1 MSTTCYTPV
10 KGVDDVI
17 ASKVANWSDNRV
29 ALLRGMYDDA
39 HPNAP
44 LDTSNIEEAASKL
57 VSYRKK
63 LAISNAKAIN
73 TFGSNLAST
82 YEHLLDTFS
91 AEDRFNRVNMIAY
104 MFSERLNEYQDANP
118 TLSRKVLCN
127 GFVSNGKIRGGQTMM
142 FEALYNEILDY
153 WAEAVEEGET
163 HDADEYRKVIEN
175 WPALVAYARMRLRD
189 TEELKLGNK
198 LEYADD
204 ANPDNFGDNNLSDL
218 YNADEAK
225 REGWQEVNDY
235 QSAFGSIGK
244 EVRRFLGTLQKI
256 ENGEEVI
263 DDLGFPVMLDPVKAH
278 QSLLDILRGADSET
292 RMMSMLRE
300 ASQSQEWLNPV
311 IEGLED
317 DNLLKTQFYVDFKKA
332 FQPYSILLEEFSN
345 GLRTFKTKLLNRV
358 QNLLSGKYMTR
369 VMLGK
374 PVNSRNS
381 IYDSN
386 GNVNWENLQKLRSL
400 VHEYLDNK
408 QEVFAGVQSSKPAKF
423 YIARGPER
431 VSRAEQKRV
440 LVQMTEALGIDID
453 SATLDRIMSNPRD
466 LRNLTNNIRDIFTQA
481 FERVLN
487 KATLDAMD
495 SGNYSSISSQKYK
508 NVLKANYAAST
519 AKQGAVREKIDKILT
534 VVSKNREGLR
544 LESRVR
550 HKDRKGKGVTLFSYV
565 LPSYLSGLMD
575 SVEGYVKA
583 RDTQG
588 LRKMLE
594 EKYLN
599 SSYFRDNGV
608 ILNKWLEELYNSD
621 LSKDDSF
628 AANFSWNRF
637 LGDTNDNFE
646 NFTSKKHAI
655 AMLSDFFSDRQQSPN
670 SKYAHYPVFILGD
683 SGVSKSI
690 RARRYSAQEILDGL
704 YNVYRQECR
713 RMSLTRAANEK
724 LKRDGYSAIDNFSE
738 KENEFTFLPFLNQ
751 SFKGRDISS
760 ISEKEVKDA
769 IKSYMN
775 QAVKDFKVKLDE
787 LGVLNTVT
795 KTVQGKEVTSYE
807 YLSQEAKSEEE
818 LDRKLADFYWNT
830 KFATIQQLQMMT
842 IDPAY
847 YKGTKDLQKRYKEIH
862 APGKLL
868 SLEAKDFNDELYS
881 ADGIERCVYFDDI
894 EVTANPAFLEAIKAH
909 FGEDSRY
916 AKYLSN
922 TLTDGQGY
930 RTLDSYRK
938 VKGMSGEWT
947 REMENAYNEIKSLR
961 SRYGKEDDI
970 SPEDLKK
977 IADLAIVFQPIK
989 PYMYTIENYAI
1000 NDADVLKIPVQ
1011 HKYAEAVL
1019 IPELLPKGSKLR
1031 DMAYWMEEHV
1041 DESGKS
1047 APIDLIGSTKIV
1059 KVGGFG
1065 STAIDYETND
1075 KNLYVDSNGNVI
1087 PVAQGKALTRE
1098 NQMKNDNFSKLAV
1111 PIKGLDKLH
1120 SNLSKAYV
1128 HQLSYSDY
1136 RIQTNVPEHINSS
1149 QLFGTQVRKLIMAHI
1164 KENDYHYEDYIG
1176 GNKINL
1182 GGKLGVTRLNGRN
1195 LVAFYNSLIV
1205 ANILESYDSFAAEAS
1220 DIKKLS
1226 DKLLQT
1232 TISNSR
1238 ESMDNMLAYS
1248 LTKNDRFLMPLF
1260 EGGLEHDSAAMLF
1273 SMFKKM
1279 VNKQSIKGG
1288 SAVQVSAMGI
1298 KGYEESGDLEYV
1310 VDPKNPNN
1318 VLYAECEI
1326 PFDLKFTDASGQEHA
1341 LDFNDWCNP
1350 DGTLKLGR
1358 VVEEDDPQYR
1368 DYVSY
1373 KDENGKVHVPLI
1385 EEKFPNILSILAYR
1399 IPTERDYS
1407 MINLRVKRFSQKTAG
1422 GTIKVPA
1429 QGTTISGFDFDI
1441 DKLYFMRYEF
1451 KSRPLS
1457 KEDVEKIWKDFYNDN
1472 PKVKDA
1478 LLEARKAE
1486 ESTQSLIEEI
1496 FKPYMNS
1503 DLAKGVV
1510 ETDGTKDRLYKY
1522 WKAAGLEGSPK
1533 EAISEYISANAEKYN
1548 TEFMSYDYTKTPLDN
1563 DRTARN
1569 NMLIN
1574 LIQHRLMDEETFE
1587 QRYTPG
1593 GFANA
1598 SKAARFLR
1606 ELTFGSLSGITD
1618 GNNVDFNAIE
1628 ERAKDKS
1635 LDPEP
1640 NYDPSDPMTIITYNQ
1655 QNQVAGKLIGIF
1667 ANQNTNHAF
1676 ASLMQAFYLKKPIA
1690 FGEHPEGLSDMLHKT
1705 DYEAIDLNVAEFLA
1719 ASVDAVKDPVLNFLN
1734 LNTVTADAGAVLAR
1748 LGYSTRDIGL
1758 LFNQPIIKEVCE
1770 YKFNNGVSVEV
1781 ALNEIL
1787 SQYKVDA
1794 SEVIP
1799 EANPSTDLSSA
1810 KLASNIVKFR
1820 KAQNGRN
1827 IMEDSSFRT
1836 SQLQVAQLFADILRV
1851 SGEVSQ
1857 FVTSSKFT
1865 ASNAVGSTFGD
1876 LYSQQMKVSKYLNSF
1891 AGNAKDKL
1899 SVVME
1904 VSPFIH
1910 APINNDPTLEL
1921 SNQEYIER
1929 TLDNPFAY
1937 EQAMYDMNR
1946 KVSRLLS
1953 SYYPYDTSVYTL
1965 ARSRMAELTKS
1976 GTLDADTINS
1986 IHSDMMVYLLAQQE
2000 DSLFNGDVPAKDGI
2014 PAREY
2019 YTKHFAKI
2027 LFNTLESNPSYK
2039 SLPIFQYMQFEVNEE
2054 SEEVNANIQDI
2065 GGLAPYQKDE
2075 IRESWADLMKESPDL
2090 ARDLFMYNYYKLGF
2104 TFSPLAFMNL
2114 APTRVKQAIK
2124 VGKKTNDGGK
2134 TWEDGTYVD
2143 FLNDVLAG
2151 NLMNKV
2157 NINNFVEQYVRNHTD
2172 NRKLV
2177 FSPIGTNLSFIKKE
2191 AINIKNG
2198 VVQSAFT
2205 LDVQK
2210 LGEDKNIWLLPNS
2223 DKSVR
2228 AFRPFL
2234 MIEGVLYMADNSR
2247 YGDFENFNIS
2257 NCDVIEYRKVSK
2269 LGDTNKSLQY
2279 LSNSNSE
2286 SESKFSSNPKDGST
2300 GIDPEGMPPK
2310 VPEFDKKQV
2319 VNEIV
2324 KEMMPSL
2331 IKYGFIMSEEAE
2343 SKKNILIQDLNSESE
2358 SLLQAQVQAIRN
2370 AVRENG
2376 LIVLDEKGNPKQSC

>member
-1 MSTTCYTPV
+1 MSATCYTPV

-17 ASKVANWSDNRV
+17 ASKVANWTDSRV
-29 ALLRGMYDDA
+29 SLLRGLYDEK
-39 HPNAP
+39 HPDAP
-44 LDTSNIEEAASKL
+44 LDTSNIDEAASKL
-57 VSYRKK
+57 VSFRKE
-63 LAISNAKAIN
+63 LAISNAKEIN
-73 TFGSNLAST
+73 TYGSNLANT
-82 YEHLLDTFS
+82 YESLLNTFS

-104 MFSERLNEYQDANP
+104 MFSERLTEYEEANP
-118 TLSRKVLCN
+118 NLNRKLICN
-127 GFVSNGKIRGGQTMM
+127 GFNANGQIKGGQTML
-142 FEALYNEILDY
+142 FESLYNEILDY

-218 YNADEAK
+218 YDADEAK

-263 DDLGFPVMLDPVKAH
+263 DDLGFPVMIDPVKAH
-278 QSLLDILRGADSET
+278 QSLLDILRGANSET

-311 IEGLED
+311 IEGLEG

-369 VMLGK
+369 VLYGI

-381 IYDSN
+381 IYNSN

-423 YIARGPER
+423 YIAKGPER

-466 LRNLTNNIRDIFTQA
+466 LRNLTNNIRDAITQG

-495 SGNYSSISSQKYK
+495 NGNYSSISSQKYK
-508 NVLKANYAAST
+508 NVLKAKYAAST

-565 LPSYLSGLMD
+565 LPSYLSDLMD

-724 LKRDGYSAIDNFSE
+724 LKRDGYSTIDNFSE

-787 LGVLNTVT
+787 LGVLNTIT

-818 LDRKLADFYWNT
+818 LDRKLVDFYWNT

-868 SLEAKDFNDELYS
+868 SLEARDFNGELYS

-894 EVTANPAFLEAIKAH
+894 EVAANPAFLEAIKAH

-1041 DESGKS
+1041 DENGKS

-1065 STAIDYETND
+1065 STAIDYKTNE
-1075 KNLYVDSNGNVI
+1075 KNLYVDSNGDVI
-1087 PVAQGKALTRE
+1087 PVEKGKDLTRD
-1098 NQMKNDNFSKLAV
+1098 NQKKNPNFSKLAV
-1111 PIKGLDKLH
+1111 SISELDSLH

-1248 LTKNDRFLMPLF
+1248 LTEDDRFLMPLF

-1298 KGYEESGDLEYV
+1298 KGYRESGDLEYV

-1318 VLYAECEI
+1318 ILYAECEI

-1341 LDFNDWCNP
+1341 LNFNDWCNP

-1358 VVEEDDPQYR
+1358 IVEEDDPQYR

-1496 FKPYMNS
+1496 FKPYINS
-1503 DLAKGVV
+1503 DLAKGIV

-1533 EAISEYISANAEKYN
+1533 EAISKYISANAEKYN
-1548 TEFMSYDYTKTPLDN
+1548 TEFMSYDYTKPPLDN
-1563 DRTARN
+1563 DRSARN

-1628 ERAKDKS
+1628 ERAKDKGS
-1635 LDPEP
+1635 DPEP

-1758 LFNQPIIKEVCE
+1758 LFNQPIIKEICE
-1770 YKFNNGVSVEV
+1770 YKFNNGASVEV
-1781 ALNEIL
+1781 ALSEIL

-1794 SEVIP
+1794 SEAIP

-1810 KLASNIVKFR
+1810 KLASNIVKSR
-1820 KAQNGRN
+1820 KAQEAGRN
-1827 IMEDSSFRT
+1827 VMEDSSFRT

-1876 LYSQQMKVSKYLNSF
+1876 LYSQQMKVSKYLDSF
-1891 AGNAKDKL
+1891 AGNAKNKL

-1921 SNQEYIER
+1921 SNQEYIEG

-1946 KVSRLLS
+1946 RVSRLLS
-1953 SYYPYDTSVYTL
+1953 SYYPYDTRVYTL
-1965 ARSRMAELTKS
+1965 ARNRMAELTKS

-2039 SLPIFQYMQFEVNEE
+2039 SLPIFQYMQFDVNEE

-2075 IRESWADLMKESPDL
+2075 IRESWAELMEETPDL
-2090 ARDLFMYNYYKLGF
+2090 ARDLFLYNYYKLGF

-2114 APTRVKQAIK
+2114 APTKVKQAIK
-2124 VGKKTNDGGK
+2124 VGKKSNDGGK
-2134 TWEDGTYVD
+2134 TWEDRTYVD
-2143 FLNDVLAG
+2143 FLNDVLKG
-2151 NLMNKV
+2151 NLMDKV
-2157 NINNFVEQYVRNHTD
+2157 DINNFVEQYVRNHTD

-2177 FSPIGTNLSFIKKE
+2177 FSPTGTNLSFIKKE
-2191 AINIKNG
+2191 AIKNG
-2198 VVQSAFT
+2198 VVQSTFT

-2223 DKSVR
+2223 DKSIRV
-2228 AFRPFL
+2228 FRPFL

-2247 YGDFENFNIS
+2247 YGDFKDFNIS
-2257 NCDVIEYRKVSK
+2257 NYDAIEYRKVSK

-2286 SESKFSSNPKDGST
+2286 SKYEAPSSPKEGST
-2300 GIDPEGMPPK
+2300 AADPEGLSPK
-2310 VPEFDKKQV
+2310 VPEFDKTPIIK
-2319 VNEIV
+2319 EIV
-2324 KEMMPSL
+2324 SQMIPAL
-2331 IKYGFIMSEEAE
+2331 IKQGFIMQESASKVKEAFQEELLSDNRKELEAKVK
-2343 SKKNILIQDLNSESE
+2343 SIRDNIKKYG
-2358 SLLQAQVQAIRN
+2358 LL
-2370 AVRENG
+2370 
-2376 LIVLDEKGNPKQSC
+2376 VLDEKGDPKPSC

>member
-332 FQPYSILLEEFSN
+332 FQPYTILIEKFSD
-345 GLRTFKTKLLNRV
+345 GLRIFNTRLLNRWK
-358 QNLLSGKYMTR
+358 NLLSGKYMTR

-423 YIARGPER
+423 YTARGPER

-453 SATLDRIMSNPRD
+453 SATLDRIMSNSKD
-466 LRNLTNNIRDIFTQA
+466 LRILTNNIRDAFTQG

-519 AKQGAVREKIDKILT
+519 AKQGAVREKVDKILT

-738 KENEFTFLPFLNQ
+738 KENEFTLLPFLNQ

-760 ISEKEVKDA
+760 ISEREVKDA

-1195 LVAFYNSLIV
+1195 LVTFYNSLIV

-1318 VLYAECEI
+1318 ILYAECEM
-1326 PFDLKFTDASGQEHA
+1326 PFDLKFTDASKQEHA

-1478 LLEARKAE
+1478 LLKARKAE

-1563 DRTARN
+1563 DRSARN

-1799 EANPSTDLSSA
+1799 EANPSADLSPA

-2019 YTKHFAKI
+2019 YTKHFARI

-2191 AINIKNG
+2191 AIKNG
-2198 VVQSAFT
+2198 VMQSAFT

-2286 SESKFSSNPKDGST
+2286 SESKFSSSPKEGST
-2300 GIDPEGMPPK
+2300 AADPEGLSPK
-2310 VPEFDKKQV
+2310 VPEFDKTPIIK
-2319 VNEIV
+2319 EIV
-2324 KEMMPSL
+2324 SQMIPAL
-2331 IKYGFIMSEEAE
+2331 IKQRFIMQESASKVKEALQEELLSDNRKELEAKVK
-2343 SKKNILIQDLNSESE
+2343 SIRDNIKKYG
-2358 SLLQAQVQAIRN
+2358 LL
-2370 AVRENG
+2370 
-2376 LIVLDEKGNPKQSC
+2376 VLDEKGDPKPSC

>member
-57 VSYRKK
+57 VSYRKG

-104 MFSERLNEYQDANP
+104 MFSERLSEFQEANP
-118 TLSRKVLCN
+118 SLSRRAICN
-127 GFVSNGKIRGGQTMM
+127 GFTVNGKVRGGQTMI
-142 FEALYNEILDY
+142 FESLYNEILDY
-153 WAEAVEEGET
+153 YAEAVEDGET

-218 YNADEAK
+218 YDADEAK

-311 IEGLED
+311 IEGLEG

-332 FQPYSILLEEFSN
+332 FQHYSILFEEFSN

-369 VMLGK
+369 VILGK

-381 IYDSN
+381 IYNSN

-408 QEVFAGVQSSKPAKF
+408 QEVLAGVQSSKPAKF

-466 LRNLTNNIRDIFTQA
+466 LRNLTNNIRDAITQG

-565 LPSYLSGLMD
+565 LPSYLSDLMD

-655 AMLSDFFSDRQQSPN
+655 AMLSDFFSDRQQSSN

-713 RMSLTRAANEK
+713 RMSLTKAANEK
-724 LKRDGYSAIDNFSE
+724 LKRDGYSTIDNFSE
-738 KENEFTFLPFLNQ
+738 KEDEFTLLPFLNQ

-769 IKSYMN
+769 IKSYMK

-868 SLEAKDFNDELYS
+868 SLEARDFNGELYS
-881 ADGIERCVYFDDI
+881 ADGIERCAYFDDI
-894 EVTANPAFLEAIKAH
+894 EVAANRAFLEAIKAH

-989 PYMYTIENYAI
+989 PYMYTVENYAI
-1000 NDADVLKIPVQ
+1000 NDTDVLKIPVQ

-1041 DESGKS
+1041 DETGKS

-1065 STAIDYETND
+1065 STDISKAA
-1075 KNLYVDSNGNVI
+1075 DSNSLNE
-1087 PVAQGKALTRE
+1087 A
-1098 NQMKNDNFSKLAV
+1098 
-1111 PIKGLDKLH
+1111 
-1120 SNLSKAYV
+1120 LSKAYV

-1248 LTKNDRFLMPLF
+1248 LTKDGKFLMPLF

-1318 VLYAECEI
+1318 ILYAECEI
-1326 PFDLKFTDASGQEHA
+1326 PFDLKFTDASKQEHA

-1373 KDENGKVHVPLI
+1373 KDENGKVHIPLI

-1472 PKVKDA
+1472 PKVKGA

-1486 ESTQSLIEEI
+1486 ENTQSLIEEI
-1496 FKPYMNS
+1496 FKPYIHS
-1503 DLAKGVV
+1503 DLAKGIV

-1522 WKAAGLEGSPK
+1522 WKDAGLEGSPR

-1563 DRTARN
+1563 DRAARN

-1628 ERAKDKS
+1628 ERAKDEGS
-1635 LDPEP
+1635 DPEP

-1758 LFNQPIIKEVCE
+1758 LFNQPIIKEICE

-1781 ALNEIL
+1781 ALSEIL

-1794 SEVIP
+1794 SEAIP

-1810 KLASNIVKFR
+1810 KLASNIVKSR
-1820 KAQNGRN
+1820 KAQEAGRN
-1827 IMEDSSFRT
+1827 VMEDSSFRT

-1851 SGEVSQ
+1851 SGDVSQ

-1876 LYSQQMKVSKYLNSF
+1876 SYSQQMKVSKYLDSF
-1891 AGNAKDKL
+1891 AGNAKNKL

-1946 KVSRLLS
+1946 RVSRLLS
-1953 SYYPYDTSVYTL
+1953 GYYPYDTRVYTL
-1965 ARSRMAELTKS
+1965 ARNRMAKLTKS

-2019 YTKHFAKI
+2019 YTKHFVKI

-2039 SLPIFQYMQFEVNEE
+2039 SLPIFQYMQFDVNEE

-2065 GGLAPYQKDE
+2065 GGLVPYQKDE
-2075 IRESWADLMKESPDL
+2075 IRESWAELMEETPDL
-2090 ARDLFMYNYYKLGF
+2090 ARDLFLYNYYKLGF

-2124 VGKKTNDGGK
+2124 VGKKSNDGGK
-2134 TWEDGTYVD
+2134 TWEDRTYVD
-2143 FLNDVLAG
+2143 FLNDVLKG
-2151 NLMNKV
+2151 NLMDKV
-2157 NINNFVEQYVRNHTD
+2157 DINNFVEQYVRNHTD

-2177 FSPIGTNLSFIKKE
+2177 FSPTGTNLSFIKKE
-2191 AINIKNG
+2191 AIKNK
-2198 VVQSAFT
+2198 VVQSTFT

-2210 LGEDKNIWLLPNS
+2210 LGEDKNIWLLPSS
-2223 DKSVR
+2223 DKSIR

-2247 YGDFENFNIS
+2247 YGDFEDFNIS

-2286 SESKFSSNPKDGST
+2286 SKYEAPSSPKEGST
-2300 GIDPEGMPPK
+2300 AADPEGLSPK
-2310 VPEFDKKQV
+2310 VPEFDKTPIIK
-2319 VNEIV
+2319 EIV
-2324 KEMMPSL
+2324 SQMIPAL
-2331 IKYGFIMSEEAE
+2331 IKQRFIMQESATKVKETFQEELLSNNRKELEAKVK
-2343 SKKNILIQDLNSESE
+2343 SIRDNIKKYG
-2358 SLLQAQVQAIRN
+2358 LL
-2370 AVRENG
+2370 
-2376 LIVLDEKGNPKQSC
+2376 VLDEKGNPKPSC

>member
-17 ASKVANWSDNRV
+17 ASKVTNWSANRV
-29 ALLRGMYDDA
+29 AILRGMYDDA

-104 MFSERLNEYQDANP
+104 MFSERLSEFQEANP
-118 TLSRKVLCN
+118 SLSRRAICN
-127 GFVSNGKIRGGQTMM
+127 GFTVNGKVRGGQTML
-142 FEALYNEILDY
+142 FESLYNEILGY
-153 WAEAVEEGET
+153 YAEAVEEGET

-218 YNADEAK
+218 YDADEAK

-466 LRNLTNNIRDIFTQA
+466 LRNLTNNIRDAITQG

-519 AKQGAVREKIDKILT
+519 AKQGAVREKVDKILT

-565 LPSYLSGLMD
+565 LPSYLSDLMD

-713 RMSLTRAANEK
+713 RMSLTKAANEK
-724 LKRDGYSAIDNFSE
+724 LKRDGYSTIDNFSE
-738 KENEFTFLPFLNQ
+738 KEDEFTLLPFLNQ

-769 IKSYMN
+769 IKSYMK

-868 SLEAKDFNDELYS
+868 SLEAKDFNGELYS

-894 EVTANPAFLEAIKAH
+894 EVAANPTFLEAIKAH

-947 REMENAYNEIKSLR
+947 MEMENAYNEIKSLR

-989 PYMYTIENYAI
+989 PYMYTVENYAI

-1065 STAIDYETND
+1065 STDISKVT
-1075 KNLYVDSNGNVI
+1075 DSNSLNG
-1087 PVAQGKALTRE
+1087 A
-1098 NQMKNDNFSKLAV
+1098 
-1111 PIKGLDKLH
+1111 
-1120 SNLSKAYV
+1120 LSKAYV

-1248 LTKNDRFLMPLF
+1248 LTKDGKFLMPLF

-1298 KGYEESGDLEYV
+1298 KGYEESGDLEYI

-1318 VLYAECEI
+1318 ILYAECEI
-1326 PFDLKFTDASGQEHA
+1326 PFDLKFTDASKQEHA

-1457 KEDVEKIWKDFYNDN
+1457 KEDVEKIWKDFYKDN

-1486 ESTQSLIEEI
+1486 ENTQSLIEEI
-1496 FKPYMNS
+1496 FKPYIHS
-1503 DLAKGVV
+1503 DLAKGIV

-1533 EAISEYISANAEKYN
+1533 EAISKYISANAEKYN
-1548 TEFMSYDYTKTPLDN
+1548 TEFLSYDYTKTPLDN
-1563 DRTARN
+1563 DRAARN

-1628 ERAKDKS
+1628 ERAKDKDS
-1635 LDPEP
+1635 DPEP

-1676 ASLMQAFYLKKPIA
+1676 ASLMQAFYLKRPIA

-1758 LFNQPIIKEVCE
+1758 LFNQPIIKEICE
-1770 YKFNNGVSVEV
+1770 YKFNNGVGVEV
-1781 ALNEIL
+1781 AISEIL

-1794 SEVIP
+1794 SEYIP
-1799 EANPSTDLSSA
+1799 DANPSTDLSSA
-1810 KLASNIVKFR
+1810 KLASNIVKSR
-1820 KAQNGRN
+1820 KVQEAGRN
-1827 IMEDSSFRT
+1827 VMEDSSFKT

-1876 LYSQQMKVSKYLNSF
+1876 SYSQQMKVSKYLDSF
-1891 AGNAKDKL
+1891 IDNAKNKL

-1904 VSPFIH
+1904 VSPFIY

-1946 KVSRLLS
+1946 RVSRLLS
-1953 SYYPYDTSVYTL
+1953 SYYPYDTSIYTL

-2000 DSLFNGDVPAKDGI
+2000 DSLFNSDVPAKDGI

-2054 SEEVNANIQDI
+2054 SGEVNANIQDI

-2075 IRESWADLMKESPDL
+2075 IRESWAELMEETPDL
-2090 ARDLFMYNYYKLGF
+2090 ARDLFLYNYYKLGF

-2114 APTRVKQAIK
+2114 APTKVKQAIK
-2124 VGKKTNDGGK
+2124 VGKKSNDGGK
-2134 TWEDGTYVD
+2134 TWEDRTYVD
-2143 FLNDVLAG
+2143 FLNDVLKG
-2151 NLMNKV
+2151 NLMDKV
-2157 NINNFVEQYVRNHTD
+2157 DINNFVEQYIRNHTD
-2172 NRKLV
+2172 NRRLV
-2177 FSPIGTNLSFIKKE
+2177 FTPSGTALSLVKKE
-2191 AINIKNG
+2191 AIKNG
-2198 VVQSAFT
+2198 VMQPTFT
-2205 LDVQK
+2205 LDIGK
-2210 LGEDKNIWLLPNS
+2210 LGEESNMWILPYPDK
-2223 DKSVR
+2223 KVR

-2234 MIEGVLYMADNSR
+2234 MIGDTLYMADNSR
-2247 YGDFENFNIS
+2247 FGNLQDFNVS
-2257 NCDVIEYRKVSK
+2257 NYEVIEYRKVSK

-2286 SESKFSSNPKDGST
+2286 SKYEATSIPKEGST
-2300 GIDPEGMPPK
+2300 AADPEGLSPK

-2331 IKYGFIMSEEAE
+2331 IKYGFIMAEEAE
-2343 SKKNILIQDLNSESE
+2343 SMKNILIQDLNSESE

-2370 AVRENG
+2370 AIRENG
-2376 LIVLDEKGNPKQSC
+2376 LIVLDEEGNPKSSC

>member
-57 VSYRKK
+57 VSYRKG

-104 MFSERLNEYQDANP
+104 MFSERLSEFQEANP
-118 TLSRKVLCN
+118 SLSRRAICN
-127 GFVSNGKIRGGQTMM
+127 GFTVNGKVRGGQTMI
-142 FEALYNEILDY
+142 FESLYNEILDY
-153 WAEAVEEGET
+153 YAEAVEDGET

-218 YNADEAK
+218 YDADEAK

-311 IEGLED
+311 IEGLES

-332 FQPYSILLEEFSN
+332 FQPYTILIEKFSD
-345 GLRTFKTKLLNRV
+345 GLRIFNTKLLNRWK
-358 QNLLSGKYMTR
+358 NLLSGKYMTR

-381 IYDSN
+381 IYNSN

-431 VSRAEQKRV
+431 VSRAEQKRA

-453 SATLDRIMSNPRD
+453 SATLDRIMSNPKD
-466 LRNLTNNIRDIFTQA
+466 LRILTNNIRDAFTQG

-519 AKQGAVREKIDKILT
+519 AEQGAVREKVDKILT

-565 LPSYLSGLMD
+565 LPSYLSDFMD

-588 LRKMLE
+588 LRKMIE

-655 AMLSDFFSDRQQSPN
+655 AMLSDFFSDRQQSSN

-713 RMSLTRAANEK
+713 RMSLTKAANEK
-724 LKRDGYSAIDNFSE
+724 LKRDGYSTIDNFSE
-738 KENEFTFLPFLNQ
+738 KENEFTLLPFLNQ

-760 ISEKEVKDA
+760 ISEKKVKNA
-769 IKSYMN
+769 IKSYMK

-868 SLEAKDFNDELYS
+868 SLEARDFNNELYS
-881 ADGIERCVYFDDI
+881 ADGIERCAYFDDI
-894 EVTANPAFLEAIKAH
+894 EVAANPAFLEAIKAH

-989 PYMYTIENYAI
+989 PYMYTVENYAI

-1041 DESGKS
+1041 DETGKS

-1065 STAIDYETND
+1065 STDISKAT
-1075 KNLYVDSNGNVI
+1075 DSNSLNE
-1087 PVAQGKALTRE
+1087 AL
-1098 NQMKNDNFSKLAV
+1098 N
-1111 PIKGLDKLH
+1111 
-1120 SNLSKAYV
+1120 KAYV

-1248 LTKNDRFLMPLF
+1248 LTKDGKFLMPLF

-1298 KGYEESGDLEYV
+1298 KGYEEGGDLEYV

-1318 VLYAECEI
+1318 ILYAECEI
-1326 PFDLKFTDASGQEHA
+1326 PFDLKFTDASKQEHA

-1472 PKVKDA
+1472 PKVEGA
-1478 LLEARKAE
+1478 LLKAREDE
-1486 ESTQSLIEEI
+1486 ENTQSLIEEI
-1496 FKPYMNS
+1496 FKPYIHS
-1503 DLAKGVV
+1503 DLAKGIV

-1522 WKAAGLEGSPK
+1522 WKAAGLEGSPR

-1563 DRTARN
+1563 DRAARN

-1628 ERAKDKS
+1628 ERAKDKGS
-1635 LDPEP
+1635 DPEP

-1758 LFNQPIIKEVCE
+1758 LFNQPIIKEICE
-1770 YKFNNGVSVEV
+1770 YKFNNSVSVEV
-1781 ALNEIL
+1781 ALSEIL

-1794 SEVIP
+1794 SEAIP

-1810 KLASNIVKFR
+1810 KLASNIVKSR
-1820 KAQNGRN
+1820 KAQEAGRN
-1827 IMEDSSFRT
+1827 VMEDSSFRT

-1876 LYSQQMKVSKYLNSF
+1876 SYSQQMKVSKYLDSF
-1891 AGNAKDKL
+1891 AGNAKNKL

-1946 KVSRLLS
+1946 RVSRLLS
-1953 SYYPYDTSVYTL
+1953 RYYPYDTRVYTL
-1965 ARSRMAELTKS
+1965 ARNRMAKLTKS
-1976 GTLDADTINS
+1976 GILDADTINS

-2027 LFNTLESNPSYK
+2027 LFNTLESDPSYK
-2039 SLPIFQYMQFEVNEE
+2039 SLPIFQYMQFDVNEE

-2065 GGLAPYQKDE
+2065 GGLVHYQKDE
-2075 IRESWADLMKESPDL
+2075 IRESWAELMEETPDL
-2090 ARDLFMYNYYKLGF
+2090 ARDLFLYNYYKLGF

-2114 APTRVKQAIK
+2114 APTKVKQAIK
-2124 VGKKTNDGGK
+2124 VGKKSNDGGK
-2134 TWEDGTYVD
+2134 TWEDRTYVD
-2143 FLNDVLAG
+2143 FLNDVLKG
-2151 NLMNKV
+2151 NLMDKV
-2157 NINNFVEQYVRNHTD
+2157 DINNFVEQYVRNHTD

-2177 FSPIGTNLSFIKKE
+2177 FSPTGTNLSFIKKE
-2191 AINIKNG
+2191 AIKNK
-2198 VVQSAFT
+2198 VVQSTFT

-2210 LGEDKNIWLLPNS
+2210 LGEDKNIWLLPSS

-2247 YGDFENFNIS
+2247 YGDFEDFNIS

-2279 LSNSNSE
+2279 LSNSNSK
-2286 SESKFSSNPKDGST
+2286 SKYEAPSSPKEGST
-2300 GIDPEGMPPK
+2300 AADPEGLSPK

-2331 IKYGFIMSEEAE
+2331 IKYRFTMAEEAE
-2343 SKKNILIQDLNSESE
+2343 NMKNILIQDLNSESE

>member
-17 ASKVANWSDNRV
+17 ASKVTNWSANRV
-29 ALLRGMYDDA
+29 ATLRGMYDDA
-39 HPNAP
+39 YPNAP

-104 MFSERLNEYQDANP
+104 MFSERLSEFQEANP
-118 TLSRKVLCN
+118 SLSRRAICN
-127 GFVSNGKIRGGQTMM
+127 GFTVNGKVRGGQTMI
-142 FEALYNEILDY
+142 FESLYNEILDY
-153 WAEAVEEGET
+153 YAEAVEEGET

-175 WPALVAYARMRLRD
+175 WSALVAYARMRLRD

-204 ANPDNFGDNNLSDL
+204 ANPDNFSDNNLSDL
-218 YNADEAK
+218 YDADEAK

-244 EVRRFLGTLQKI
+244 KVRRFLGTLQKI

-300 ASQSQEWLNPV
+300 ASQSQGWLNPV

-408 QEVFAGVQSSKPAKF
+408 QEVFADVQSSKPAKF

-466 LRNLTNNIRDIFTQA
+466 LRNLTNNIRDAITQG

-565 LPSYLSGLMD
+565 LPSYLSDLMD

-637 LGDTNDNFE
+637 LGDANDNFE

-655 AMLSDFFSDRQQSPN
+655 AMLSDFFSDRQQSHN

-713 RMSLTRAANEK
+713 RMSLTKAANEK
-724 LKRDGYSAIDNFSE
+724 LKRDGYSTIDNFSE
-738 KENEFTFLPFLNQ
+738 KEDEFTFLPFLNQ

-769 IKSYMN
+769 IKSYMK
-775 QAVKDFKVKLDE
+775 QAVKDFKIKLDE

-830 KFATIQQLQMMT
+830 KFATIQQLQIMT

-868 SLEAKDFNDELYS
+868 SLEARDFNGELYS

-894 EVTANPAFLEAIKAH
+894 EVAANPAFLEAIKAH

-1041 DESGKS
+1041 DETGKS

-1065 STAIDYETND
+1065 STDISKAT
-1075 KNLYVDSNGNVI
+1075 DSNSLNE
-1087 PVAQGKALTRE
+1087 A
-1098 NQMKNDNFSKLAV
+1098 
-1111 PIKGLDKLH
+1111 
-1120 SNLSKAYV
+1120 LSKAYV

-1176 GNKINL
+1176 GNKVNL

-1205 ANILESYDSFAAEAS
+1205 ANILESYDSFAAEVS

-1248 LTKNDRFLMPLF
+1248 LTKDGKFLMPLF

-1318 VLYAECEI
+1318 ILYAECEI
-1326 PFDLKFTDASGQEHA
+1326 PFDLKFTDASKQEHA

-1457 KEDVEKIWKDFYNDN
+1457 KENAEKIWKDFYNNN
-1472 PKVKDA
+1472 PKVKGA

-1486 ESTQSLIEEI
+1486 ENTQSLIEEI
-1496 FKPYMNS
+1496 FKPYIHS
-1503 DLAKGVV
+1503 DLAKGIV

-1548 TEFMSYDYTKTPLDN
+1548 TEFISYDYTKTPLDN
-1563 DRTARN
+1563 DRAARN

-1628 ERAKDKS
+1628 ERAKDKGS
-1635 LDPEP
+1635 DPEP

-1758 LFNQPIIKEVCE
+1758 LFNQPIIKEICE

-1781 ALNEIL
+1781 ALSEIL

-1794 SEVIP
+1794 SEAIP

-1810 KLASNIVKFR
+1810 KLASNIVKSR
-1820 KAQNGRN
+1820 KAQEAGRN
-1827 IMEDSSFRT
+1827 VMEDSSFRT

-1857 FVTSSKFT
+1857 FVASSKFT

-1876 LYSQQMKVSKYLNSF
+1876 SYSQQMKVSKYLDSF
-1891 AGNAKDKL
+1891 TGNAKNKL

-1910 APINNDPTLEL
+1910 APIGNDPTLEL
-1921 SNQEYIER
+1921 SNQEYIEG

-1946 KVSRLLS
+1946 RVSRLLS

-1965 ARSRMAELTKS
+1965 ARSRMAGLTKS

-2054 SEEVNANIQDI
+2054 SVEVNANIQDI

-2075 IRESWADLMKESPDL
+2075 IRESWADLMEESPDL
-2090 ARDLFMYNYYKLGF
+2090 ARDLFLYNYYKLGF

-2114 APTRVKQAIK
+2114 APTKVKQAIK
-2124 VGKKTNDGGK
+2124 VGKKSNDGGK
-2134 TWEDGTYVD
+2134 TWEDRTYVD
-2143 FLNDVLAG
+2143 FLNDVLKG

-2157 NINNFVEQYVRNHTD
+2157 NINNFAEQYVRNHTD
-2172 NRKLV
+2172 NRRLV
-2177 FSPIGTNLSFIKKE
+2177 FTPSGTALSFVKKE
-2191 AINIKNG
+2191 AIKNG
-2198 VVQSAFT
+2198 IMQPAFT
-2205 LDVQK
+2205 LDISK
-2210 LGEDKNIWLLPNS
+2210 LGEEANMWLLPNP
-2223 DKSVR
+2223 DKKVR

-2234 MIEGVLYMADNSR
+2234 MIGDTLYMADNSR
-2247 YGDFENFNIS
+2247 FGNLPDFNIS
-2257 NCDVIEYRKVSK
+2257 IYNAIEYRKVSK

-2286 SESKFSSNPKDGST
+2286 SKYEAPSSPKEGST
-2300 GIDPEGMPPK
+2300 AADPEGLSPK

-2324 KEMMPSL
+2324 KGMMPSL
-2331 IKYGFIMSEEAE
+2331 IKYRFIMAEEAE
-2343 SKKNILIQDLNSESE
+2343 SMKNILIQDLNSESE

-2370 AVRENG
+2370 AIRENG
-2376 LIVLDEKGNPKQSC
+2376 LIVLDEKGNPKPSC

>member
-57 VSYRKK
+57 VSYRKG

-104 MFSERLNEYQDANP
+104 MFSERLSEFQEANP
-118 TLSRKVLCN
+118 SLSRRAICN
-127 GFVSNGKIRGGQTMM
+127 GFTVNGKVRGGQTMI
-142 FEALYNEILDY
+142 FESLYNEILDY
-153 WAEAVEEGET
+153 YAEAVEDGET

-218 YNADEAK
+218 YDADEAK

-311 IEGLED
+311 IEGLEG

-332 FQPYSILLEEFSN
+332 FQPYSILFEEFSN

-369 VMLGK
+369 VILGK

-381 IYDSN
+381 IYNSN

-408 QEVFAGVQSSKPAKF
+408 QEVLAGVQSSKPAKF

-466 LRNLTNNIRDIFTQA
+466 LRNLTNNIRDAITQG

-565 LPSYLSGLMD
+565 LPSYLSDLMD

-655 AMLSDFFSDRQQSPN
+655 AMLSDFFSDRQQSSN

-713 RMSLTRAANEK
+713 RMSLTKAANEK
-724 LKRDGYSAIDNFSE
+724 LKRDGYSTIDNFSE
-738 KENEFTFLPFLNQ
+738 KEDEFTLLPFLNQ

-769 IKSYMN
+769 IKSYMK

-868 SLEAKDFNDELYS
+868 SLEARDFNGELYS
-881 ADGIERCVYFDDI
+881 ADGIERCAYFDDI
-894 EVTANPAFLEAIKAH
+894 EVAANRAFLEAIKAH

-989 PYMYTIENYAI
+989 PYMYTVENYAI
-1000 NDADVLKIPVQ
+1000 NDTDVLKIPVQ

-1041 DESGKS
+1041 DETGKS

-1065 STAIDYETND
+1065 STDISKAA
-1075 KNLYVDSNGNVI
+1075 DSNSLNE
-1087 PVAQGKALTRE
+1087 A
-1098 NQMKNDNFSKLAV
+1098 
-1111 PIKGLDKLH
+1111 
-1120 SNLSKAYV
+1120 LSKAYV

-1248 LTKNDRFLMPLF
+1248 LTKDGKFLMPLF

-1318 VLYAECEI
+1318 ILYAECEI
-1326 PFDLKFTDASGQEHA
+1326 PFDLKFTDASKQEHA

-1373 KDENGKVHVPLI
+1373 KDENGKVHIPLI

-1472 PKVKDA
+1472 PKVKGA

-1486 ESTQSLIEEI
+1486 ENTQSLIEEI
-1496 FKPYMNS
+1496 FKPYIHS
-1503 DLAKGVV
+1503 DLAKGIV

-1522 WKAAGLEGSPK
+1522 WKDAGLEGSPR

-1563 DRTARN
+1563 DRAARN

-1628 ERAKDKS
+1628 ERAKDKGS
-1635 LDPEP
+1635 DPEP

-1758 LFNQPIIKEVCE
+1758 LFNQPIIKEICE

-1781 ALNEIL
+1781 ALSEIL

-1794 SEVIP
+1794 SEAIP

-1810 KLASNIVKFR
+1810 KLASNIVKSR
-1820 KAQNGRN
+1820 KAQEAGRN
-1827 IMEDSSFRT
+1827 VMEDSSFRT

-1851 SGEVSQ
+1851 SGDVSQ

-1876 LYSQQMKVSKYLNSF
+1876 SYSQQMKVSKYLDSF
-1891 AGNAKDKL
+1891 AGNAKNKL

-1946 KVSRLLS
+1946 RVSRLLS
-1953 SYYPYDTSVYTL
+1953 GYYPYDTRVYTL
-1965 ARSRMAELTKS
+1965 ARNRMAKLTKS

-2019 YTKHFAKI
+2019 YTKHFVKI

-2039 SLPIFQYMQFEVNEE
+2039 SLPIFQYMQFDVNEE

-2065 GGLAPYQKDE
+2065 GGLVPYQKDE
-2075 IRESWADLMKESPDL
+2075 IRESWAELMEETPDL
-2090 ARDLFMYNYYKLGF
+2090 ARDLFLYNYYKLGF

-2124 VGKKTNDGGK
+2124 VGKKSNDGGK
-2134 TWEDGTYVD
+2134 TWEDRTYVD
-2143 FLNDVLAG
+2143 FLNDVLKG
-2151 NLMNKV
+2151 NLMDKV
-2157 NINNFVEQYVRNHTD
+2157 DINNFVEQYVRNHTD

-2177 FSPIGTNLSFIKKE
+2177 FSPTGTNLSFIKKE
-2191 AINIKNG
+2191 AIKNK
-2198 VVQSAFT
+2198 VVQSTFT

-2210 LGEDKNIWLLPNS
+2210 LGEDKNIWLLPSS
-2223 DKSVR
+2223 DKSIR

-2247 YGDFENFNIS
+2247 YGDFEDFNIS

-2286 SESKFSSNPKDGST
+2286 SKYEAPSSPKEGST
-2300 GIDPEGMPPK
+2300 AADPEGLSPK
-2310 VPEFDKKQV
+2310 VPEFDKTPIIK
-2319 VNEIV
+2319 EIV
-2324 KEMMPSL
+2324 SQMIPAL
-2331 IKYGFIMSEEAE
+2331 IKQRFIMQESATKVKETFQEELLSNNRKELEAKVK
-2343 SKKNILIQDLNSESE
+2343 SIRDNIKKYG
-2358 SLLQAQVQAIRN
+2358 LL
-2370 AVRENG
+2370 
-2376 LIVLDEKGNPKQSC
+2376 VLDEKGNPKPSC

>member
-17 ASKVANWSDNRV
+17 ASKVTNWSANRV
-29 ALLRGMYDDA
+29 ATLRGMYDDA

-104 MFSERLNEYQDANP
+104 MFSERLSEFQEANP
-118 TLSRKVLCN
+118 SLSRRAICN
-127 GFVSNGKIRGGQTMM
+127 GFTVNGKVRGGQTML
-142 FEALYNEILDY
+142 FESLYNEILGY
-153 WAEAVEEGET
+153 YAEAVEEGET

-218 YNADEAK
+218 YDADEAK

-466 LRNLTNNIRDIFTQA
+466 LRNLTNNIRDAITQG

-519 AKQGAVREKIDKILT
+519 AKQGAVREKVDKILT

-565 LPSYLSGLMD
+565 LPSYLSDLMD

-713 RMSLTRAANEK
+713 RMSLTKAANEK
-724 LKRDGYSAIDNFSE
+724 LKRDGYSTIDNFSE
-738 KENEFTFLPFLNQ
+738 KEDEFTLLPFLNQ

-769 IKSYMN
+769 IKSYMK

-868 SLEAKDFNDELYS
+868 SLEAKDFNGELYS

-894 EVTANPAFLEAIKAH
+894 EVAANPTFLEAIKAH

-947 REMENAYNEIKSLR
+947 MEMENAYNEIKSLR

-989 PYMYTIENYAI
+989 PYMYTVENYAI

-1065 STAIDYETND
+1065 STDISKVT
-1075 KNLYVDSNGNVI
+1075 DSNSLNG
-1087 PVAQGKALTRE
+1087 A
-1098 NQMKNDNFSKLAV
+1098 
-1111 PIKGLDKLH
+1111 
-1120 SNLSKAYV
+1120 LSKAYV

-1248 LTKNDRFLMPLF
+1248 LTKDGKFLMPLF

-1298 KGYEESGDLEYV
+1298 KGYEESGDLEYI

-1318 VLYAECEI
+1318 ILYAECEI
-1326 PFDLKFTDASGQEHA
+1326 PFDLKFTDASKQEHA

-1457 KEDVEKIWKDFYNDN
+1457 KEDVEKIWKDFYKDN

-1486 ESTQSLIEEI
+1486 ENTQSLIEEI
-1496 FKPYMNS
+1496 FKPYIHS
-1503 DLAKGVV
+1503 DLAKGIV

-1533 EAISEYISANAEKYN
+1533 EAISKYISANAEKYN
-1548 TEFMSYDYTKTPLDN
+1548 TEFLSYDYTKTPLDN
-1563 DRTARN
+1563 DRAARN

-1628 ERAKDKS
+1628 ERAKDKDS
-1635 LDPEP
+1635 DPEP

-1676 ASLMQAFYLKKPIA
+1676 ASLMQAFYLKRPIA

-1758 LFNQPIIKEVCE
+1758 LFNQPIIKEICE
-1770 YKFNNGVSVEV
+1770 YKFNNGVGVEV
-1781 ALNEIL
+1781 AISEIL

-1794 SEVIP
+1794 GEYIP
-1799 EANPSTDLSSA
+1799 DANPSTDLSSA
-1810 KLASNIVKFR
+1810 KLASNIVKSR
-1820 KAQNGRN
+1820 KVQEAGRN
-1827 IMEDSSFRT
+1827 VMEDSSFKT

-1876 LYSQQMKVSKYLNSF
+1876 SYSQQMKVSKYLDSF
-1891 AGNAKDKL
+1891 IDNAKNKL

-1904 VSPFIH
+1904 VSPFIY

-1946 KVSRLLS
+1946 RVSRLLS
-1953 SYYPYDTSVYTL
+1953 SYYPYDTSIYTL

-2000 DSLFNGDVPAKDGI
+2000 DSLFNSDVPAKDGI

-2054 SEEVNANIQDI
+2054 SGEVNANIQDI

-2075 IRESWADLMKESPDL
+2075 IRESWAELMEETPDL
-2090 ARDLFMYNYYKLGF
+2090 ARDLFLYNYYKLGF

-2114 APTRVKQAIK
+2114 APTKVKQAIK
-2124 VGKKTNDGGK
+2124 VGKKSNDGGK
-2134 TWEDGTYVD
+2134 TWEDRTYVD
-2143 FLNDVLAG
+2143 FLNDVLKG
-2151 NLMNKV
+2151 NLMDKV
-2157 NINNFVEQYVRNHTD
+2157 DINNFVEQYIRNHTD
-2172 NRKLV
+2172 NRRLV
-2177 FSPIGTNLSFIKKE
+2177 FTPSGTALSLVKKE
-2191 AINIKNG
+2191 AIKNG
-2198 VVQSAFT
+2198 VMQPTFT
-2205 LDVQK
+2205 LDIGK
-2210 LGEDKNIWLLPNS
+2210 LGEESNMWILPYPDK
-2223 DKSVR
+2223 KVR

-2234 MIEGVLYMADNSR
+2234 MIGDTLYMADNSR
-2247 YGDFENFNIS
+2247 FGNLQDFNVS
-2257 NCDVIEYRKVSK
+2257 NYEVIEYRKVSK

-2286 SESKFSSNPKDGST
+2286 SKYEATSIPKEGST
-2300 GIDPEGMPPK
+2300 AADPEGLSPK

-2331 IKYGFIMSEEAE
+2331 IKYGFIMAEEAE
-2343 SKKNILIQDLNSESE
+2343 SMKNILIQDLNSESE

-2370 AVRENG
+2370 AIRENG
-2376 LIVLDEKGNPKQSC
+2376 LIVLDEEGNPKSSC

>member
-104 MFSERLNEYQDANP
+104 MFSERLSEFQEANP
-118 TLSRKVLCN
+118 SLSRRAICN
-127 GFVSNGKIRGGQTMM
+127 GFTVNGKVRGGQTMI
-142 FEALYNEILDY
+142 FESLYNEILDY
-153 WAEAVEEGET
+153 YAEAVEEGET

-218 YNADEAK
+218 YDADEAK

-381 IYDSN
+381 IYNSN

-408 QEVFAGVQSSKPAKF
+408 QEVFDGVQSSKPAKF

-453 SATLDRIMSNPRD
+453 SATLDRIMSNPKD
-466 LRNLTNNIRDIFTQA
+466 LRILTNNIRDAFTQG

-519 AKQGAVREKIDKILT
+519 AKQGAVREKVDKILT

-565 LPSYLSGLMD
+565 LPSYLSDLMD

-655 AMLSDFFSDRQQSPN
+655 AMLSDFFSDRQQSHN

-713 RMSLTRAANEK
+713 RMSLTKAVNEK
-724 LKRDGYSAIDNFSE
+724 LKRDGYSTIDNFSE
-738 KENEFTFLPFLNQ
+738 KENEFTLLPFLNQ

-769 IKSYMN
+769 IKSYMK
-775 QAVKDFKVKLDE
+775 QAVKDFKIKLDE

-807 YLSQEAKSEEE
+807 YLSQEAQNEDE

-868 SLEAKDFNDELYS
+868 SLEARDFNNELYS

-894 EVTANPAFLEAIKAH
+894 EVAANPAFLEAIKAH

-1065 STAIDYETND
+1065 STDISKAT
-1075 KNLYVDSNGNVI
+1075 DSNSLNE
-1087 PVAQGKALTRE
+1087 A
-1098 NQMKNDNFSKLAV
+1098 
-1111 PIKGLDKLH
+1111 
-1120 SNLSKAYV
+1120 LSKAYV
-1128 HQLSYSDY
+1128 HQLSYSNY

-1248 LTKNDRFLMPLF
+1248 LTKDGKFLMPLF

-1318 VLYAECEI
+1318 ILYAECEI
-1326 PFDLKFTDASGQEHA
+1326 PFDLKFTDASKQEHA

-1358 VVEEDDPQYR
+1358 IVEEDDSQYR

-1422 GTIKVPA
+1422 GTIKVPS

-1472 PKVKDA
+1472 PKVKGA

-1486 ESTQSLIEEI
+1486 ENTQSLIEEI
-1496 FKPYMNS
+1496 FKPYIHS
-1503 DLAKGVV
+1503 DLAKGIV

-1563 DRTARN
+1563 DRAARN

-1606 ELTFGSLSGITD
+1606 ELTFGSLNGITD

-1758 LFNQPIIKEVCE
+1758 LFNQPIIKEICE
-1770 YKFNNGVSVEV
+1770 YKFNNGVSVEA

-1787 SQYKVDA
+1787 SQYKVDT
-1794 SEVIP
+1794 SEAIP

-1810 KLASNIVKFR
+1810 KLASNIVKSR
-1820 KAQNGRN
+1820 KAREAGKDV
-1827 IMEDSSFRT
+1827 MEDSSFRT
-1836 SQLQVAQLFADILRV
+1836 SQLQVAQLFADVLRV

-1876 LYSQQMKVSKYLNSF
+1876 SYSQQMKVSKYLNSF
-1891 AGNAKDKL
+1891 TGNAKNKL

-1904 VSPFIH
+1904 VSPFIN

-1946 KVSRLLS
+1946 RVSRLLS
-1953 SYYPYDTSVYTL
+1953 SYYPYDTRVYTL

-2075 IRESWADLMKESPDL
+2075 IRESWADLMEESPDL

-2114 APTRVKQAIK
+2114 APTKVKQAIK

-2157 NINNFVEQYVRNHTD
+2157 DINNFVEQYVRNHTD
-2172 NRKLV
+2172 NRRLV
-2177 FSPIGTNLSFIKKE
+2177 FTPSGTALSFVKKE
-2191 AINIKNG
+2191 AIKNG
-2198 VVQSAFT
+2198 VMQPTFT
-2205 LDVQK
+2205 LDISK
-2210 LGEDKNIWLLPNS
+2210 LGEEANMWLLSNP
-2223 DKSVR
+2223 DKKVR

-2234 MIEGVLYMADNSR
+2234 MIGDTLYMADNSR
-2247 YGDFENFNIS
+2247 FGNLQDFNIS
-2257 NCDVIEYRKVSK
+2257 NYDAIEYRKVSK

-2286 SESKFSSNPKDGST
+2286 FKYEAPSSPKEGST
-2300 GIDPEGMPPK
+2300 AADPEGLSPK
-2310 VPEFDKKQV
+2310 VPEFDKTPIIK
-2319 VNEIV
+2319 EIV
-2324 KEMMPSL
+2324 SQMIPAL
-2331 IKYGFIMSEEAE
+2331 IKQRFIMQESASKVKEALQEELLSDNRKELEAKVK
-2343 SKKNILIQDLNSESE
+2343 SIRDNIKKYG
-2358 SLLQAQVQAIRN
+2358 LL
-2370 AVRENG
+2370 
-2376 LIVLDEKGNPKQSC
+2376 VLDEKGDPKPSC

>member
-17 ASKVANWSDNRV
+17 ASKVTNWSDNRV

-44 LDTSNIEEAASKL
+44 LDTSNIDEAASKL

-104 MFSERLNEYQDANP
+104 MFSERLSEFQEANP
-118 TLSRKVLCN
+118 SLSRRAICN
-127 GFVSNGKIRGGQTMM
+127 GFTVNGKVRGGQTMI
-142 FEALYNEILDY
+142 FESLYNEILDY
-153 WAEAVEEGET
+153 YAEAVEDGET

-218 YNADEAK
+218 YDADEAK

-453 SATLDRIMSNPRD
+453 SATLDRIMSNPKD
-466 LRNLTNNIRDIFTQA
+466 LRILTNNIRDAFTQA

-495 SGNYSSISSQKYK
+495 NGNYSSISNQKYK

-565 LPSYLSGLMD
+565 LPSYLSDLMD

-599 SSYFRDNGV
+599 SSYFKDNGV

-621 LSKDDSF
+621 LSNDDSF

-637 LGDTNDNFE
+637 LGDANDNFE

-655 AMLSDFFSDRQQSPN
+655 AMLSDFFSDRQQSSN

-713 RMSLTRAANEK
+713 RMSLTKAANEK
-724 LKRDGYSAIDNFSE
+724 LKRDGYSTIDNFSE
-738 KENEFTFLPFLNQ
+738 KENEFTLLPFLNQ

-769 IKSYMN
+769 IKSYMK
-775 QAVKDFKVKLDE
+775 QAVKDFKIKLDE

-868 SLEAKDFNDELYS
+868 SLEARDFNNELYS
-881 ADGIERCVYFDDI
+881 TDGIERCVYFDDI
-894 EVTANPAFLEAIKAH
+894 EVAANPAFLEAIKAH
-909 FGEDSRY
+909 FGEDSIY

-989 PYMYTIENYAI
+989 PYMYTVENYAI
-1000 NDADVLKIPVQ
+1000 NDTDVLKIPVQ

-1065 STAIDYETND
+1065 STDISKTT
-1075 KNLYVDSNGNVI
+1075 DSNSLNE
-1087 PVAQGKALTRE
+1087 A
-1098 NQMKNDNFSKLAV
+1098 
-1111 PIKGLDKLH
+1111 
-1120 SNLSKAYV
+1120 LSKAYV

-1248 LTKNDRFLMPLF
+1248 LTKDGKFLMPLF

-1318 VLYAECEI
+1318 ILYAECEI
-1326 PFDLKFTDASGQEHA
+1326 PFDLKFTDASKQEHA

-1373 KDENGKVHVPLI
+1373 KDENGKVHIPLI

-1472 PKVKDA
+1472 PKVKGA

-1486 ESTQSLIEEI
+1486 ENTQSLIEEI
-1496 FKPYMNS
+1496 FKPYIHS
-1503 DLAKGVV
+1503 DLAKGIV

-1533 EAISEYISANAEKYN
+1533 EAISNYISANAEKYN

-1563 DRTARN
+1563 DRAARN

-1628 ERAKDKS
+1628 ERAKDKGS
-1635 LDPEP
+1635 DPEP

-1781 ALNEIL
+1781 ALNEII

-1794 SEVIP
+1794 SEAIP
-1799 EANPSTDLSSA
+1799 EANPSTDLNSA
-1810 KLASNIVKFR
+1810 KLASNIVKSR
-1820 KAQNGRN
+1820 KAMEAGKGV
-1827 IMEDSSFRT
+1827 MEDSSFRT

-1876 LYSQQMKVSKYLNSF
+1876 SYSQQMKVSKYLNSF
-1891 AGNAKDKL
+1891 TGNAKNKL

-1965 ARSRMAELTKS
+1965 ARNRMAELTKS

-2054 SEEVNANIQDI
+2054 SGEVNANIQDI

-2075 IRESWADLMKESPDL
+2075 IRESWANLMEESPDL
-2090 ARDLFMYNYYKLGF
+2090 ARDLFLYNYYKLGF

-2114 APTRVKQAIK
+2114 APTKVKQAIK
-2124 VGKKTNDGGK
+2124 VGKKSNDGGK
-2134 TWEDGTYVD
+2134 TWEDRTYVD
-2143 FLNDVLAG
+2143 FLNDVLKG
-2151 NLMNKV
+2151 NLMDKV

-2172 NRKLV
+2172 NRRLV
-2177 FSPIGTNLSFIKKE
+2177 FTPSGTNLSFIKKE
-2191 AINIKNG
+2191 AIKNK
-2198 VVQSAFT
+2198 VVQSTFT

-2210 LGEDKNIWLLPNS
+2210 LGEDKNIWLLPSS
-2223 DKSVR
+2223 DKSIRV
-2228 AFRPFL
+2228 FRPFL

-2247 YGDFENFNIS
+2247 YGDFKDFNIS

-2286 SESKFSSNPKDGST
+2286 SKYEAPSSPKEGST
-2300 GIDPEGMPPK
+2300 AADPEGLSPK

-2331 IKYGFIMSEEAE
+2331 IKYGFTMAEEAE
-2343 SKKNILIQDLNSESE
+2343 SMKNILIQDLNSESE

-2376 LIVLDEKGNPKQSC
+2376 LIVLDEEGNPKQSC

>member
-17 ASKVANWSDNRV
+17 ASKVANWTDSRV
-29 ALLRGMYDDA
+29 SLLRGLYDEK
-39 HPNAP
+39 HPDAP
-44 LDTSNIEEAASKL
+44 LDTSNIDEAASKL
-57 VSYRKK
+57 VSFRKE
-63 LAISNAKAIN
+63 LAISNAKEIN
-73 TFGSNLAST
+73 TYGSNLANT
-82 YEHLLDTFS
+82 YESLLNTFS

-104 MFSERLNEYQDANP
+104 MFSERLTEYEEANP
-118 TLSRKVLCN
+118 NLNRKLICN
-127 GFVSNGKIRGGQTMM
+127 GFNVNGQIKGGQTML
-142 FEALYNEILDY
+142 FESLYNEILDY

-218 YNADEAK
+218 YDADEAK

-278 QSLLDILRGADSET
+278 QSLLDILRGANSET

-311 IEGLED
+311 IEGLEGD
-317 DNLLKTQFYVDFKKA
+317 SLLKTQFYVDFKKT

-423 YIARGPER
+423 YIAKGPER

-466 LRNLTNNIRDIFTQA
+466 LRNLTNNIRDAITQG

-495 SGNYSSISSQKYK
+495 NGNYSSISSQKYK

-519 AKQGAVREKIDKILT
+519 AKQGAVREKVDKILT

-565 LPSYLSGLMD
+565 LPSYLSDLMD

-818 LDRKLADFYWNT
+818 LDRKLVDFYWNT

-868 SLEAKDFNDELYS
+868 SLESRDFNGELYS

-894 EVTANPAFLEAIKAH
+894 EVAANPAFLEAIKAH

-1041 DESGKS
+1041 DENGKS
-1047 APIDLIGSTKIV
+1047 APVDLIGSTKIV

-1065 STAIDYETND
+1065 STDI
-1075 KNLYVDSNGNVI
+1075 S
-1087 PVAQGKALTRE
+1087 KAT
-1098 NQMKNDNFSKLAV
+1098 DNNSLNEA
-1111 PIKGLDKLH
+1111 L
-1120 SNLSKAYV
+1120 NKAYV

-1248 LTKNDRFLMPLF
+1248 LTEDDRFLMPLF

-1318 VLYAECEI
+1318 ILYAQCEI

-1358 VVEEDDPQYR
+1358 IVEEDDPQYR
-1368 DYVSY
+1368 DYISY

-1496 FKPYMNS
+1496 FKPYINS
-1503 DLAKGVV
+1503 DLAKGIV

-1533 EAISEYISANAEKYN
+1533 EAISKYISANAEKYN
-1548 TEFMSYDYTKTPLDN
+1548 TEFMSYDYTKPPLDN
-1563 DRTARN
+1563 DKAARN

-1628 ERAKDKS
+1628 ERAKDKGS
-1635 LDPEP
+1635 DPEP

-1705 DYEAIDLNVAEFLA
+1705 GYEAIDLNVAEFLA

-1734 LNTVTADAGAVLAR
+1734 LNTITADAGAVLAR

-1758 LFNQPIIKEVCE
+1758 LFNQPIIKEICE

-1781 ALNEIL
+1781 ALSEIL

-1794 SEVIP
+1794 SEAIP

-1810 KLASNIVKFR
+1810 KLASNIVKSR
-1820 KAQNGRN
+1820 KAQEAGRN
-1827 IMEDSSFRT
+1827 VMEDSSFRT

-1876 LYSQQMKVSKYLNSF
+1876 SYSQQMKVSKYLDSF
-1891 AGNAKDKL
+1891 AGNAKNKL

-1946 KVSRLLS
+1946 RVSRLLS
-1953 SYYPYDTSVYTL
+1953 SYYPYDTSVYIL

-2054 SEEVNANIQDI
+2054 SGEVNANIQDI

-2075 IRESWADLMKESPDL
+2075 IRESWAELMEETPDL
-2090 ARDLFMYNYYKLGF
+2090 ARDLFLYNYYKLGF

-2114 APTRVKQAIK
+2114 APTKVKQAIK
-2124 VGKKTNDGGK
+2124 VGKKSNDGGK
-2134 TWEDGTYVD
+2134 TWEDRTYVD
-2143 FLNDVLAG
+2143 FLNDVLKG
-2151 NLMNKV
+2151 NLMDKV
-2157 NINNFVEQYVRNHTD
+2157 DINNFVVQYVRNHTD
-2172 NRKLV
+2172 NRRLV
-2177 FSPIGTNLSFIKKE
+2177 FTPSGTALSFVKKE
-2191 AINIKNG
+2191 AIKNG
-2198 VVQSAFT
+2198 VMQPAFT
-2205 LDVQK
+2205 LDISK
-2210 LGEDKNIWLLPNS
+2210 LGEEANMWLLPNS
-2223 DKSVR
+2223 DKKVR

-2234 MIEGVLYMADNSR
+2234 MIGDTLYMADNSR
-2247 YGDFENFNIS
+2247 FGNLQDFNIS
-2257 NCDVIEYRKVSK
+2257 NYDAIEYRKVSK

-2286 SESKFSSNPKDGST
+2286 SKYEAPSSPKEGST
-2300 GIDPEGMPPK
+2300 AADPEGLSPK
-2310 VPEFDKKQV
+2310 VPEFDKTPIIK
-2319 VNEIV
+2319 EIV
-2324 KEMMPSL
+2324 SQMIPAL
-2331 IKYGFIMSEEAE
+2331 IKQGFIMQESASKVKEAFQEELLSDNRKELEAKVK
-2343 SKKNILIQDLNSESE
+2343 SIRDNIKKYG
-2358 SLLQAQVQAIRN
+2358 LL
-2370 AVRENG
+2370 
-2376 LIVLDEKGNPKQSC
+2376 VLDEKGDPKPSC

>member
-1 MSTTCYTPV
+1 MSATCYTPV

-17 ASKVANWSDNRV
+17 ASKVANWTDSRV
-29 ALLRGMYDDA
+29 SLLRGLYDEK
-39 HPNAP
+39 HPDAP
-44 LDTSNIEEAASKL
+44 LDTSNIDEAASKL
-57 VSYRKK
+57 VSFRKE
-63 LAISNAKAIN
+63 LAISNAKEIN
-73 TFGSNLAST
+73 TYGSNLANT
-82 YEHLLDTFS
+82 YESLLNTFS

-104 MFSERLNEYQDANP
+104 MFSERLTEYEEANP
-118 TLSRKVLCN
+118 NLNRKLICN
-127 GFVSNGKIRGGQTMM
+127 GFNVNGQIKGGQTML
-142 FEALYNEILDY
+142 FESLYNEILDY

-218 YNADEAK
+218 YDADEAK

-263 DDLGFPVMLDPVKAH
+263 DDLGFPVMIDPVKAH
-278 QSLLDILRGADSET
+278 QSLLDILRGANSET

-311 IEGLED
+311 IEGLEG
-317 DNLLKTQFYVDFKKA
+317 DNLLKTQFYVDFKRA
-332 FQPYSILLEEFSN
+332 FQPYTILIEEFSN
-345 GLRTFKTKLLNRV
+345 ELRTFNTKLLNRWK
-358 QNLLSGKYMTR
+358 NLLSGRYMTR
-369 VMLGK
+369 IILGK

-386 GNVNWENLQKLRSL
+386 GNVNWENLQKLRNL

-423 YIARGPER
+423 YIAKGPER

-466 LRNLTNNIRDIFTQA
+466 LRNLTNNIRDAITQG

-495 SGNYSSISSQKYK
+495 NGNYSSISSQKYK
-508 NVLKANYAAST
+508 NVLKAKYAAST
-519 AKQGAVREKIDKILT
+519 AKQGAIREKIDKILT

-565 LPSYLSGLMD
+565 LPSYLSDLMD

-724 LKRDGYSAIDNFSE
+724 LKRDGYSTIDNFSE

-868 SLEAKDFNDELYS
+868 SLEARDFNGELYS

-894 EVTANPAFLEAIKAH
+894 EVAANPAFLEAIKAH

-1041 DESGKS
+1041 DETGKS

-1065 STAIDYETND
+1065 STDISKAT
-1075 KNLYVDSNGNVI
+1075 DSNSLN
-1087 PVAQGKALTRE
+1087 E
-1098 NQMKNDNFSKLAV
+1098 S
-1111 PIKGLDKLH
+1111 
-1120 SNLSKAYV
+1120 LSKAYV

-1248 LTKNDRFLMPLF
+1248 LTEDDRFLMPLF

-1318 VLYAECEI
+1318 ILYAQCEI

-1341 LDFNDWCNP
+1341 LNFNDWCNP

-1358 VVEEDDPQYR
+1358 IVEEDDPQYR

-1496 FKPYMNS
+1496 FKPYINS
-1503 DLAKGVV
+1503 DLAKGIV

-1533 EAISEYISANAEKYN
+1533 EAISKYISANAEKYN
-1548 TEFMSYDYTKTPLDN
+1548 TEFMSYDYTKPPLDN
-1563 DRTARN
+1563 DRAARN

-1758 LFNQPIIKEVCE
+1758 LFNQPIIKEICE

-1781 ALNEIL
+1781 ALSEIL

-1794 SEVIP
+1794 SEAIP

-1810 KLASNIVKFR
+1810 KLASNIVKSR
-1820 KAQNGRN
+1820 KAQEAGRN
-1827 IMEDSSFRT
+1827 VMEDSSFRT

-1851 SGEVSQ
+1851 SGKVSQ

-1876 LYSQQMKVSKYLNSF
+1876 FYSQQMKVSKYLNSF
-1891 AGNAKDKL
+1891 AGNAKNKL

-1921 SNQEYIER
+1921 SNQEYIEG

-1946 KVSRLLS
+1946 KVSRLLG
-1953 SYYPYDTSVYTL
+1953 SYYPYDTRVYTL
-1965 ARSRMAELTKS
+1965 ARNRMAELTKS

-2039 SLPIFQYMQFEVNEE
+2039 SLPIFQYMQFDVNEE

-2075 IRESWADLMKESPDL
+2075 IRESWAELMEETPDL
-2090 ARDLFMYNYYKLGF
+2090 ARDLFLYNYYKLGF

-2114 APTRVKQAIK
+2114 APTKVKQAIK
-2124 VGKKTNDGGK
+2124 VGKKSNDGGK
-2134 TWEDGTYVD
+2134 TWEDRTYVD
-2143 FLNDVLAG
+2143 FLNDVLKG
-2151 NLMNKV
+2151 NLMDKV

-2177 FSPIGTNLSFIKKE
+2177 FSPTETNLSFIKKE
-2191 AINIKNG
+2191 AIKNK
-2198 VVQSAFT
+2198 VVQSTFT

-2223 DKSVR
+2223 DKSIRV
-2228 AFRPFL
+2228 FRPFL

-2247 YGDFENFNIS
+2247 YGDFKDFNIS

-2286 SESKFSSNPKDGST
+2286 SKYEAPSSPKEGST
-2300 GIDPEGMPPK
+2300 AADPEGLSPK
-2310 VPEFDKKQV
+2310 VPEFDKTPIIK
-2319 VNEIV
+2319 EIV
-2324 KEMMPSL
+2324 SQMIPAL
-2331 IKYGFIMSEEAE
+2331 IKQGFIMQESASKVKEAFQEELLSDNRKELEAKVK
-2343 SKKNILIQDLNSESE
+2343 SIRDNIKKYG
-2358 SLLQAQVQAIRN
+2358 LL
-2370 AVRENG
+2370 
-2376 LIVLDEKGNPKQSC
+2376 VLDEKGDPKPPC

>member
-17 ASKVANWSDNRV
+17 ASKVTNWSANRV
-29 ALLRGMYDDA
+29 ATLRGMYDDA
-39 HPNAP
+39 HPNAT
-44 LDTSNIEEAASKL
+44 LDTSNIDEATSKL
-57 VSYRKK
+57 ISYRKE

-104 MFSERLNEYQDANP
+104 MFSERLSEFQEANP
-118 TLSRKVLCN
+118 SLSRRAICN
-127 GFVSNGKIRGGQTMM
+127 GFTVNGKVRGGQTMI
-142 FEALYNEILDY
+142 FESLYNEILDY
-153 WAEAVEEGET
+153 YAEAVEEDET

-218 YNADEAK
+218 YEADEAK

-311 IEGLED
+311 IEGLEG

-386 GNVNWENLQKLRSL
+386 GNVNWENLQRLRSL

-423 YIARGPER
+423 YIARGHER

-466 LRNLTNNIRDIFTQA
+466 LRNLTNNIRDAITQG

-495 SGNYSSISSQKYK
+495 NDNYSSISSQKYK
-508 NVLKANYAAST
+508 NILKANYAAST

-534 VVSKNREGLR
+534 IVSKNREGLR

-565 LPSYLSGLMD
+565 LPSYLSDLMD

-713 RMSLTRAANEK
+713 RMSLTKAANEK
-724 LKRDGYSAIDNFSE
+724 LKRDRYSTIDNFSE
-738 KENEFTFLPFLNQ
+738 KEDEFTLLPFLNQ
-751 SFKGRDISS
+751 SFKGRGISS

-769 IKSYMN
+769 IKLYMK
-775 QAVKDFKVKLDE
+775 QAVKDFKIKLDG

-795 KTVQGKEVTSYE
+795 KTVQGKEITSYE

-868 SLEAKDFNDELYS
+868 SLEARDFNGELYS
-881 ADGIERCVYFDDI
+881 ADGIERCAYFDDI
-894 EVTANPAFLEAIKAH
+894 EVAANPAFLEAIKAH

-1000 NDADVLKIPVQ
+1000 NDTDVLKIPVQ

-1031 DMAYWMEEHV
+1031 DMAYWMEEHA
-1041 DESGKS
+1041 DENGKS

-1065 STAIDYETND
+1065 STDISNVT
-1075 KNLYVDSNGNVI
+1075 DSNSLNE
-1087 PVAQGKALTRE
+1087 A
-1098 NQMKNDNFSKLAV
+1098 
-1111 PIKGLDKLH
+1111 
-1120 SNLSKAYV
+1120 LSKAYV

-1195 LVAFYNSLIV
+1195 LVTFYNSLIV

-1248 LTKNDRFLMPLF
+1248 LTEDDKFLMPLF

-1310 VDPKNPNN
+1310 VDPKNPSNI
-1318 VLYAECEI
+1318 LYAECEI
-1326 PFDLKFTDASGQEHA
+1326 PFDLKFTDASKQEHA

-1358 VVEEDDPQYR
+1358 IVEEDDPQYR

-1407 MINLRVKRFSQKTAG
+1407 MVNLRVKRFSQKTAG

-1472 PKVKDA
+1472 PKVKDT

-1486 ESTQSLIEEI
+1486 ENTQSLIEEI
-1496 FKPYMNS
+1496 FKPYIHS
-1503 DLAKGVV
+1503 DLAKGIV

-1533 EAISEYISANAEKYN
+1533 EAISKYISANAEKYN

-1563 DRTARN
+1563 DKSARN

-1628 ERAKDKS
+1628 ERTKDKGS
-1635 LDPEP
+1635 DPEP

-1676 ASLMQAFYLKKPIA
+1676 ASLMQAFYLKKSIA

-1734 LNTVTADAGAVLAR
+1734 LNTITADAGAVLAR

-1758 LFNQPIIKEVCE
+1758 LFNQPIIKEICE

-1781 ALNEIL
+1781 AISEIL

-1794 SEVIP
+1794 SEDIP

-1810 KLASNIVKFR
+1810 KLASNIVKSR
-1820 KAQNGRN
+1820 KAREAGKDV
-1827 IMEDSSFRT
+1827 MEDSSFRT

-1876 LYSQQMKVSKYLNSF
+1876 SYSQQMKVSKYLDSF
-1891 AGNAKDKL
+1891 AGNAKNKL

-1946 KVSRLLS
+1946 RVSRLLS

-1965 ARSRMAELTKS
+1965 ARNRMAELTKS

-2014 PAREY
+2014 SAREY

-2054 SEEVNANIQDI
+2054 SGEVNANIQDI

-2075 IRESWADLMKESPDL
+2075 IRESWADIMKESPDL

-2114 APTRVKQAIK
+2114 APTRVKQVIK
-2124 VGKKTNDGGK
+2124 VGKKWDSSSN
-2134 TWEDGTYVD
+2134 TWEDRTYVD

-2157 NINNFVEQYVRNHTD
+2157 NINNFAEQYVRNHTD
-2172 NRKLV
+2172 NRRLV
-2177 FSPIGTNLSFIKKE
+2177 FSPTGINLSFIKKE
-2191 AINIKNG
+2191 AIKNK
-2198 VVQSAFT
+2198 VVQSTFT

-2210 LGEDKNIWLLPNS
+2210 LGEDKNIWLLPSS
-2223 DKSVR
+2223 DKSIRV
-2228 AFRPFL
+2228 FRPFL

-2247 YGDFENFNIS
+2247 YGDFKDFNIS

-2286 SESKFSSNPKDGST
+2286 FKYEAPSSPKEGST
-2300 GIDPEGMPPK
+2300 AADPEGLSPK

-2331 IKYGFIMSEEAE
+2331 IKYRFIMAEEAE

-2376 LIVLDEKGNPKQSC
+2376 LMVLDEEGNPKQSC

>member
-17 ASKVANWSDNRV
+17 ASKVANWSDSRV

-57 VSYRKK
+57 VSYRKG

-104 MFSERLNEYQDANP
+104 MFSERLSEFQEANP
-118 TLSRKVLCN
+118 SLSRRAICN
-127 GFVSNGKIRGGQTMM
+127 GFTVNGKVRGGQTMI
-142 FEALYNEILDY
+142 FESLYNEILDY
-153 WAEAVEEGET
+153 YAEAVEDGET

-218 YNADEAK
+218 YDADEAK

-300 ASQSQEWLNPV
+300 ASQSQEWLNPI
-311 IEGLED
+311 IEGLEG

-332 FQPYSILLEEFSN
+332 FQPYTILIEKFSD
-345 GLRTFKTKLLNRV
+345 GLRIFNTKLLNRWK
-358 QNLLSGKYMTR
+358 NLLSGKYMTR
-369 VMLGK
+369 VILGK

-381 IYDSN
+381 IYNSN
-386 GNVNWENLQKLRSL
+386 GNVNWENLQKLRNL

-423 YIARGPER
+423 YVARGPER

-453 SATLDRIMSNPRD
+453 SATLDRIMSNPKD
-466 LRNLTNNIRDIFTQA
+466 LRILTNNIRDAFTQA

-565 LPSYLSGLMD
+565 LPSYLSDLMD

-599 SSYFRDNGV
+599 SSYFRNNGV

-655 AMLSDFFSDRQQSPN
+655 AMLSDFFSDRQQSSN

-713 RMSLTRAANEK
+713 RMSLTKAANEK
-724 LKRDGYSAIDNFSE
+724 LKRDGYSTIDNFSE
-738 KENEFTFLPFLNQ
+738 KEDEFTLLPFLNQ

-760 ISEKEVKDA
+760 ISEKDVKDA
-769 IKSYMN
+769 IKSYMK
-775 QAVKDFKVKLDE
+775 QAVKDFKIKLDE

-868 SLEAKDFNDELYS
+868 SLEARDFNDELYS
-881 ADGIERCVYFDDI
+881 ADGIERCAYFDDI
-894 EVTANPAFLEAIKAH
+894 EVAANRAFLEAIKAH

-989 PYMYTIENYAI
+989 PYMYTVENYAI
-1000 NDADVLKIPVQ
+1000 NDTDVLKIPVQ

-1041 DESGKS
+1041 DETGKS

-1065 STAIDYETND
+1065 STDISKAA
-1075 KNLYVDSNGNVI
+1075 DSNSLNE
-1087 PVAQGKALTRE
+1087 A
-1098 NQMKNDNFSKLAV
+1098 
-1111 PIKGLDKLH
+1111 
-1120 SNLSKAYV
+1120 LSKAYV

-1248 LTKNDRFLMPLF
+1248 LTKDGKFLMPLF

-1318 VLYAECEI
+1318 ILYAECEI
-1326 PFDLKFTDASGQEHA
+1326 PFDLKFTDASKQEHA

-1373 KDENGKVHVPLI
+1373 KDENGKVHIPLI

-1472 PKVKDA
+1472 PKVKGA

-1486 ESTQSLIEEI
+1486 ENTQSLIEEI
-1496 FKPYMNS
+1496 FKPYIHS
-1503 DLAKGVV
+1503 DLAKGIV

-1548 TEFMSYDYTKTPLDN
+1548 TGFMSYDYTKTPLDN
-1563 DRTARN
+1563 DRAARN

-1628 ERAKDKS
+1628 ERAKDKGS
-1635 LDPEP
+1635 DPEP

-1758 LFNQPIIKEVCE
+1758 LFNQPIIKEICE
-1770 YKFNNGVSVEV
+1770 YKFNNGVSVED
-1781 ALNEIL
+1781 ALSEIL

-1794 SEVIP
+1794 SEAIP

-1810 KLASNIVKFR
+1810 KLASNIVKSR
-1820 KAQNGRN
+1820 KAQEAGRN
-1827 IMEDSSFRT
+1827 VMEDSSFRT

-1851 SGEVSQ
+1851 SGDVSQ

-1876 LYSQQMKVSKYLNSF
+1876 SYSQQMKVSKYLDSF
-1891 AGNAKDKL
+1891 AGNAKNKL

-1946 KVSRLLS
+1946 RVSRLLS
-1953 SYYPYDTSVYTL
+1953 GYYPYDTRVYTL
-1965 ARSRMAELTKS
+1965 ARNRMAKLTKS

-2039 SLPIFQYMQFEVNEE
+2039 SLPIFQYMQFDVNEE
-2054 SEEVNANIQDI
+2054 REEVNANIQDI
-2065 GGLAPYQKDE
+2065 GGLVPYQKDE
-2075 IRESWADLMKESPDL
+2075 IRESWAELMEETPDL
-2090 ARDLFMYNYYKLGF
+2090 ARDLFLYNYYKLGF

-2124 VGKKTNDGGK
+2124 VGKKSNDGGK
-2134 TWEDGTYVD
+2134 TWEDRTYVD
-2143 FLNDVLAG
+2143 FLNDVLKG
-2151 NLMNKV
+2151 NLMDKV
-2157 NINNFVEQYVRNHTD
+2157 DINNFVEQYVRNHTD

-2177 FSPIGTNLSFIKKE
+2177 FSPTGTNLSFIKEE
-2191 AINIKNG
+2191 AIKNK
-2198 VVQSAFT
+2198 VVQSTFT

-2210 LGEDKNIWLLPNS
+2210 LGEDKNIWLLPSS
-2223 DKSVR
+2223 DKSIR

-2247 YGDFENFNIS
+2247 YGDFEDFNIS

-2286 SESKFSSNPKDGST
+2286 SKYEAPSSPKEGST
-2300 GIDPEGMPPK
+2300 AADPEGLSPK
-2310 VPEFDKKQV
+2310 VPEFDKTPIIK
-2319 VNEIV
+2319 EIV
-2324 KEMMPSL
+2324 SQMIPAL
-2331 IKYGFIMSEEAE
+2331 IKQRFIMQESASKVKEAFQEELLSNNRKELEAKVK
-2343 SKKNILIQDLNSESE
+2343 SIRDNIKKYG
-2358 SLLQAQVQAIRN
+2358 LL
-2370 AVRENG
+2370 
-2376 LIVLDEKGNPKQSC
+2376 VLDEKGNPKPSC

>member
-17 ASKVANWSDNRV
+17 ASKVTNWSANRV
-29 ALLRGMYDDA
+29 ATLRGMYDDA

-91 AEDRFNRVNMIAY
+91 AEDRFNRVNMVAY
-104 MFSERLNEYQDANP
+104 MFSERLSEFQEANP
-118 TLSRKVLCN
+118 SLSRRAICN
-127 GFVSNGKIRGGQTMM
+127 GFTVSGKVRGGQTML
-142 FEALYNEILDY
+142 FESLYNEILDY
-153 WAEAVEEGET
+153 YAEAVEEGET

-175 WPALVAYARMRLRD
+175 WPALVAYARMRLRN

-218 YNADEAK
+218 YDADEAK

-311 IEGLED
+311 IEGLEG

-466 LRNLTNNIRDIFTQA
+466 LRNLTNNIRDAITQG

-519 AKQGAVREKIDKILT
+519 AKQGAVREKVDKILT

-565 LPSYLSGLMD
+565 LPSYLSDLMD

-655 AMLSDFFSDRQQSPN
+655 AMLSDFFSDRQQSHN

-690 RARRYSAQEILDGL
+690 RARRYSVQEILDGL

-713 RMSLTRAANEK
+713 RMSLTKAANEK
-724 LKRDGYSAIDNFSE
+724 LKRDGYSTIDNFSE
-738 KENEFTFLPFLNQ
+738 KEDEFTFLPFLNQ

-769 IKSYMN
+769 IKSYMK
-775 QAVKDFKVKLDE
+775 QAVKDFKIKLDE

-830 KFATIQQLQMMT
+830 KFATIQQLQIMT

-868 SLEAKDFNDELYS
+868 SLEAKDFNGELYS

-894 EVTANPAFLEAIKAH
+894 EVAANPAFLEAIKAH

-947 REMENAYNEIKSLR
+947 GEMENAYNEIKSLR

-1000 NDADVLKIPVQ
+1000 NDTDVLKIPVQ

-1041 DESGKS
+1041 DETGKS

-1065 STAIDYETND
+1065 STDISKTT
-1075 KNLYVDSNGNVI
+1075 DSNSLN
-1087 PVAQGKALTRE
+1087 E
-1098 NQMKNDNFSKLAV
+1098 S
-1111 PIKGLDKLH
+1111 
-1120 SNLSKAYV
+1120 LSKAYV

-1248 LTKNDRFLMPLF
+1248 LTKDGKFLMPLF

-1318 VLYAECEI
+1318 ILYAECEI
-1326 PFDLKFTDASGQEHA
+1326 PFDLKFTDASKQEHA

-1472 PKVKDA
+1472 PKVKGA

-1486 ESTQSLIEEI
+1486 ENTQSLIEEI
-1496 FKPYMNS
+1496 FKPYIHS
-1503 DLAKGVV
+1503 DLAKGIV

-1563 DRTARN
+1563 DRAARN

-1628 ERAKDKS
+1628 ERAKDKGS
-1635 LDPEP
+1635 DPEP

-1705 DYEAIDLNVAEFLA
+1705 DYEVIDLNVAEFLA

-1758 LFNQPIIKEVCE
+1758 LFNQPIIKEICE

-1794 SEVIP
+1794 SEDIP

-1810 KLASNIVKFR
+1810 KLASNIVKSR
-1820 KAQNGRN
+1820 KAQEAGRN
-1827 IMEDSSFRT
+1827 VIEDSSFRT

-1876 LYSQQMKVSKYLNSF
+1876 SYSQQMKVSKYLDSF
-1891 AGNAKDKL
+1891 AGNAKNKL
-1899 SVVME
+1899 SVIME

-1946 KVSRLLS
+1946 RVSRLLS

-2000 DSLFNGDVPAKDGI
+2000 DSLFNSDVPAKDGI

-2054 SEEVNANIQDI
+2054 SGAVNANIQDI

-2075 IRESWADLMKESPDL
+2075 IRESWAELMEETPDL
-2090 ARDLFMYNYYKLGF
+2090 ARDLFLYNYYKLGF

-2114 APTRVKQAIK
+2114 APTKVKQAIK
-2124 VGKKTNDGGK
+2124 VGKKSNDGGK
-2134 TWEDGTYVD
+2134 TWEDRTYVD
-2143 FLNDVLAG
+2143 FLNDVLKG
-2151 NLMNKV
+2151 NLMDKV
-2157 NINNFVEQYVRNHTD
+2157 DINNFVEQYVRNHTD
-2172 NRKLV
+2172 NRRLV
-2177 FSPIGTNLSFIKKE
+2177 FSPTGTNLSFIKKE
-2191 AINIKNG
+2191 AIKNK
-2198 VVQSAFT
+2198 VVQSTFT

-2210 LGEDKNIWLLPNS
+2210 LGEDKNIWLLPSS
-2223 DKSVR
+2223 DKSIRV
-2228 AFRPFL
+2228 FRPFL

-2247 YGDFENFNIS
+2247 YGDFKDFNIS

-2286 SESKFSSNPKDGST
+2286 SKYEAPSSPKEGST
-2300 GIDPEGMPPK
+2300 AADPEGLSPK

-2331 IKYGFIMSEEAE
+2331 IKYRFIMAEEAE

-2370 AVRENG
+2370 AIRENG
-2376 LIVLDEKGNPKQSC
+2376 LIVLDEEGNPKPSC

>member
-1 MSTTCYTPV
+1 MSATCYTPV

-17 ASKVANWSDNRV
+17 ASKVANWTDSRV
-29 ALLRGMYDDA
+29 SLLRGLYDEK
-39 HPNAP
+39 HPDAP
-44 LDTSNIEEAASKL
+44 LDTSNIDEAASKL
-57 VSYRKK
+57 VSFRKE
-63 LAISNAKAIN
+63 LAISNAKEIN
-73 TFGSNLAST
+73 TYGSNLANT
-82 YEHLLDTFS
+82 YESLLNTFS

-104 MFSERLNEYQDANP
+104 MFSERLTEYEEANP
-118 TLSRKVLCN
+118 NLNRKLICN
-127 GFVSNGKIRGGQTMM
+127 GFNVNGQIKGGQTML
-142 FEALYNEILDY
+142 FESLYNEILDY

-218 YNADEAK
+218 YDADEAK

-311 IEGLED
+311 IEGLEG

-332 FQPYSILLEEFSN
+332 FQPYTILIEKFSD
-345 GLRTFKTKLLNRV
+345 GLRIFNTKLLNRWK
-358 QNLLSGKYMTR
+358 NLLSGKYMTR
-369 VMLGK
+369 VILGK

-381 IYDSN
+381 IYNSN
-386 GNVNWENLQKLRSL
+386 GNVNWENLQRLRSL

-453 SATLDRIMSNPRD
+453 SATLDRIMSNPGD
-466 LRNLTNNIRDIFTQA
+466 LRNLTNNIRDAFTQG

-519 AKQGAVREKIDKILT
+519 AKQGAVREKVDKILT

-565 LPSYLSGLMD
+565 LPSYLSDLMD

-637 LGDTNDNFE
+637 LGDANDNFE

-655 AMLSDFFSDRQQSPN
+655 AMLSDFFSDRQQSHN

-713 RMSLTRAANEK
+713 RMSLTKAANEK
-724 LKRDGYSAIDNFSE
+724 LKKDGYSTIDNFSE
-738 KENEFTFLPFLNQ
+738 KEDEFTLLPFLNQ

-868 SLEAKDFNDELYS
+868 SLEARDFNGELYS

-894 EVTANPAFLEAIKAH
+894 EVAANPAFLEAIKAH

-1041 DESGKS
+1041 DENGKS

-1075 KNLYVDSNGNVI
+1075 ENLYVDSNGNVI
-1087 PVAQGKALTRE
+1087 PVASGKALTRE

-1248 LTKNDRFLMPLF
+1248 LTEDDRFLMPLF

-1318 VLYAECEI
+1318 ILYAECEI
-1326 PFDLKFTDASGQEHA
+1326 PFDLKFTDASKQEHA

-1496 FKPYMNS
+1496 FKPYINS
-1503 DLAKGVV
+1503 DLAKGIV

-1563 DRTARN
+1563 DRAARN

-1628 ERAKDKS
+1628 ERAKDKGS
-1635 LDPEP
+1635 DPEP

-1758 LFNQPIIKEVCE
+1758 LFNQPIIKEICE

-1781 ALNEIL
+1781 ALSEIL

-1794 SEVIP
+1794 SEAIP

-1810 KLASNIVKFR
+1810 KLASNIVKSR
-1820 KAQNGRN
+1820 KAQEAGRN
-1827 IMEDSSFRT
+1827 VMEDSSFRT

-1876 LYSQQMKVSKYLNSF
+1876 SYSQQMKVSKYLDSF
-1891 AGNAKDKL
+1891 AGNAKNKL

-1921 SNQEYIER
+1921 SNQEYIEG

-1946 KVSRLLS
+1946 KVSRLLG
-1953 SYYPYDTSVYTL
+1953 SYYPYDTRVYTL
-1965 ARSRMAELTKS
+1965 ARNRMAELTKS

-2039 SLPIFQYMQFEVNEE
+2039 SLPIFQYMQFDVNEE

-2075 IRESWADLMKESPDL
+2075 IRESWAELMEETPDL
-2090 ARDLFMYNYYKLGF
+2090 ARDLFLYNYYKLGF

-2114 APTRVKQAIK
+2114 APTKVKQAIK
-2124 VGKKTNDGGK
+2124 VGKKSNDGGK
-2134 TWEDGTYVD
+2134 TWEDRTYVD
-2143 FLNDVLAG
+2143 FLNDVLKG
-2151 NLMNKV
+2151 NLMDKV
-2157 NINNFVEQYVRNHTD
+2157 DINNFVEQYVRNHTD
-2172 NRKLV
+2172 NRRLV
-2177 FSPIGTNLSFIKKE
+2177 FTPSGTALSFVKKE
-2191 AINIKNG
+2191 AIKNG
-2198 VVQSAFT
+2198 VMQPAFT
-2205 LDVQK
+2205 LDISK
-2210 LGEDKNIWLLPNS
+2210 LGEEANMWLLPNP
-2223 DKSVR
+2223 DKKVR

-2234 MIEGVLYMADNSR
+2234 MIGDTLYMADNSR
-2247 YGDFENFNIS
+2247 FGNLQDFNIS
-2257 NCDVIEYRKVSK
+2257 NYDAIEYRKVSK

-2286 SESKFSSNPKDGST
+2286 SKYEAPSSPKEGST
-2300 GIDPEGMPPK
+2300 AADPEGLSPK

-2331 IKYGFIMSEEAE
+2331 IKYRFIMAEEAE

-2370 AVRENG
+2370 AIRENG
-2376 LIVLDEKGNPKQSC
+2376 LIVLDEEGNPKPSC

>member
-10 KGVDDVI
+10 RGVDDVI
-17 ASKVANWSDNRV
+17 ASKVPNWSDRRV
-29 ALLRGMYDDA
+29 ATLRGMYNDA
-39 HPNAP
+39 HPNTP
-44 LDTSNIEEAASKL
+44 LDTSNIDEATSKL
-57 VSYRKK
+57 VAYRKE

-104 MFSERLNEYQDANP
+104 MFSERLSEFQEANP
-118 TLSRKVLCN
+118 TLSRRAICN
-127 GFVSNGKIRGGQTMM
+127 GFTADGRVRGGQTMI
-142 FEALYNEILDY
+142 FESLYNEILDY
-153 WAEAVEEGET
+153 YAEAVEEGET
-163 HDADEYRKVIEN
+163 RDADEYRKIIEN

-218 YNADEAK
+218 YDADEAK

-300 ASQSQEWLNPV
+300 ASQSQEWLNPI
-311 IEGLED
+311 IEGLEED
-317 DNLLKTQFYVDFKKA
+317 SLLKTQFYVDFKRA
-332 FQPYSILLEEFSN
+332 FQPYSLLLEEFSN

-358 QNLLSGKYMTR
+358 QNLLSGRYLTR
-369 VMLGK
+369 IMLGK

-440 LVQMTEALGIDID
+440 LVQMIEALGIDID
-453 SATLDRIMSNPRD
+453 SATLDRIMLNPRD
-466 LRNLTNNIRDIFTQA
+466 LRNLTNNIRDAITQG

-495 SGNYSSISSQKYK
+495 DGNYSSISSQKYK

-519 AKQGAVREKIDKILT
+519 AEQGAIREKIDKILT

-565 LPSYLSGLMD
+565 LPSYLSDFMD
-575 SVEGYVKA
+575 NIEGYVKA

-628 AANFSWNRF
+628 AANFSWSRF

-655 AMLSDFFSDRQQSPN
+655 AMLSDFFSDRQQSSN
-670 SKYAHYPVFILGD
+670 SKYAHYPTFILGD

-713 RMSLTRAANEK
+713 RISLTKAANEK
-724 LKRDGYSAIDNFSE
+724 LKRDGYSTIDNFSE
-738 KENEFTFLPFLNQ
+738 KEDEFTLLPFLNQ

-775 QAVKDFKVKLDE
+775 QAVRDFKVKLDE

-795 KTVQGKEVTSYE
+795 KTVQGEEVTSYD

-847 YKGTKDLQKRYKEIH
+847 YNGTKDLQKRYKEIH

-868 SLEAKDFNDELYS
+868 SLEAKDFNGELYS

-894 EVTANPAFLEAIKAH
+894 EVPANPAFLEAIKAH
-909 FGEDSRY
+909 FGEDLRY

-961 SRYGKEDDI
+961 SKYGKEDDI

-989 PYMYTIENYAI
+989 PYMYTIENYPI
-1000 NDADVLKIPVQ
+1000 NDADILKIPVQ

-1041 DESGKS
+1041 DVDENGNAKP

-1065 STAIDYETND
+1065 STDI
-1075 KNLYVDSNGNVI
+1075 S
-1087 PVAQGKALTRE
+1087 KAT
-1098 NQMKNDNFSKLAV
+1098 DNNS
-1111 PIKGLDKLH
+1111 
-1120 SNLSKAYV
+1120 LSEALNNAYV

-1164 KENDYHYEDYIG
+1164 KEDSYHYEDYIG
-1176 GNKINL
+1176 GNKVNL

-1195 LVAFYNSLIV
+1195 LVTFYNSLVV
-1205 ANILESYDSFAAEAS
+1205 ANILESYDEFATEAS
-1220 DIKKLS
+1220 DVKRLS

-1248 LTKNDRFLMPLF
+1248 LTEDDKFLMPLF

-1298 KGYEESGDLEYV
+1298 KGYKEDGDLEYV

-1318 VLYAECEI
+1318 ILYAECEI

-1341 LDFNDWCNP
+1341 LNFNDWCNP
-1350 DGTLKLGR
+1350 DGTLKLGK

-1373 KDENGKVHVPLI
+1373 KDEEGKVHVPLI

-1429 QGTTISGFDFDI
+1429 PGTTISGFDFDI

-1457 KEDVEKIWKDFYNDN
+1457 KEDTERIWKDFYNDN

-1496 FKPYMNS
+1496 FKPYINS
-1503 DLAKGVV
+1503 DLAKGIV

-1533 EAISEYISANAEKYN
+1533 EAISKYISANAEKYN
-1548 TEFMSYDYTKTPLDN
+1548 TEFISYDYAKTPLDN
-1563 DRTARN
+1563 DRAARN

-1598 SKAARFLR
+1598 SKAARFIR
-1606 ELTFGSLSGITD
+1606 ELIFGHLSGITD
-1618 GNNVDFNAIE
+1618 GNNVDFNAVE
-1628 ERAKDKS
+1628 ERAKDKGS
-1635 LDPEP
+1635 DPEP

-1676 ASLMQAFYLKKPIA
+1676 SSLMQAFYLKKPIA

-1705 DYEAIDLNVAEFLA
+1705 DYEAIDSNMAEFLA

-1734 LNTVTADAGAVLAR
+1734 LNTITADAGAVLAR
-1748 LGYSTRDIGL
+1748 LGYSIRDVGL
-1758 LFNQPIIKEVCE
+1758 LFNQPIIKEICE
-1770 YKFNNGVSVEV
+1770 YSFNNGVSVEV
-1781 ALNEIL
+1781 ALSEII

-1794 SEVIP
+1794 NEIIP

-1820 KAQNGRN
+1820 KAREAGKDV
-1827 IMEDSSFRT
+1827 MEDSPFKT
-1836 SQLQVAQLFADILRV
+1836 SQLQVAQLFADIIKV
-1851 SGEVSQ
+1851 SGNISQ
-1857 FVTSSKFT
+1857 FVTTSKFT

-1876 LYSQQMKVSKYLNSF
+1876 SYSQQMKVSKYLEEFS
-1891 AGNAKDKL
+1891 GDKNRGL
-1899 SVVME
+1899 PVVME
-1904 VSPFIH
+1904 VSASIS
-1910 APINNDPTLEL
+1910 APINDDPTLEL
-1921 SNQEYIER
+1921 SNQEYIEG

-1946 KVSRLLS
+1946 RVSKLLS
-1953 SYYPYDTSVYTL
+1953 SYYPYDTRVYTL

-1976 GTLDADTINS
+1976 GTLDADMINS

-2000 DSLFNGDVPAKDGI
+2000 NSLFNGDMPAKDGI

-2039 SLPIFQYMQFEVNEE
+2039 SLPIFQYMQFEVDEE
-2054 SEEVNANIQDI
+2054 SGEVNANIQDI

-2114 APTRVKQAIK
+2114 APTKVKQAIK
-2124 VGKKTNDGGK
+2124 VGKKWNNSSNTQ
-2134 TWEDGTYVD
+2134 EDRTYID

-2151 NLMNKV
+2151 NLMDKV
-2157 NINNFVEQYVRNHTD
+2157 DINNFAEQYVRNHTD
-2172 NRKLV
+2172 NKRLV
-2177 FSPIGTNLSFIKKE
+2177 FTPSGTTLSFVKGE
-2191 AINIKNG
+2191 AIKNG
-2198 VVQSAFT
+2198 VMQSAFT
-2205 LDVQK
+2205 LDISK
-2210 LGEDKNIWLLPNS
+2210 LGEEANIWLLPNS
-2223 DKSVR
+2223 DKKVR

-2234 MIEGVLYMADNSR
+2234 MIGDTLYMADNSR
-2247 YGDFENFNIS
+2247 FGNLQDFNIS
-2257 NCDVIEYRKVSK
+2257 SCSAIEYKKISK
-2269 LGDTNKSLQY
+2269 LGTSNKSLQY
-2279 LSNSNSE
+2279 LSNSNNE
-2286 SESKFSSNPKDGST
+2286 SPSKSLPSLIEGST
-2300 GIDPEGMPPK
+2300 SMEVGATPK

-2331 IKYGFIMSEEAE
+2331 IKYGFTMAEEAE
-2343 SKKNILIQDLNSESE
+2343 SIENILIQDLNSKSE
-2358 SLLQAQVQAIRN
+2358 SLLQAQVQAIKN
-2370 AVRENG
+2370 AIRENG
-2376 LIVLDEKGNPKQSC
+2376 LIVLDEEGNPKQSC

>member
-57 VSYRKK
+57 VSYRKG

-104 MFSERLNEYQDANP
+104 MFSERLSEFQEANP
-118 TLSRKVLCN
+118 SLSRRAICN
-127 GFVSNGKIRGGQTMM
+127 GFTVNGKVRGGQTMI
-142 FEALYNEILDY
+142 FESLYNEILDY
-153 WAEAVEEGET
+153 YAEAVEDGET

-218 YNADEAK
+218 YDADEAK

-244 EVRRFLGTLQKI
+244 EVRRFLGTLQKV

-311 IEGLED
+311 IEGLEG

-332 FQPYSILLEEFSN
+332 FQPYTILIEKFSD
-345 GLRTFKTKLLNRV
+345 GLRIFNTKLLNRWK
-358 QNLLSGKYMTR
+358 NLLSGKYMTK
-369 VMLGK
+369 VILGK

-381 IYDSN
+381 IYNSN

-466 LRNLTNNIRDIFTQA
+466 LRNLTNNIRDAITQG
-481 FERVLN
+481 FEKVLN

-508 NVLKANYAAST
+508 NVLKAKYAAST
-519 AKQGAVREKIDKILT
+519 AKQGAVREKVDKILT

-565 LPSYLSGLMD
+565 LPSYLSDLMD

-655 AMLSDFFSDRQQSPN
+655 AMLSDFFSDKQQSSN

-713 RMSLTRAANEK
+713 RMSLTKAANEK
-724 LKRDGYSAIDNFSE
+724 LKRDGYSTIDNFSE
-738 KENEFTFLPFLNQ
+738 KEDEFTLLPFLNQ

-769 IKSYMN
+769 IKSYMK

-868 SLEAKDFNDELYS
+868 SLEAKDFNGELYS

-894 EVTANPAFLEAIKAH
+894 EVAANPAFLEAIKAH

-989 PYMYTIENYAI
+989 PYMYTVENYAI

-1041 DESGKS
+1041 DETGKS

-1065 STAIDYETND
+1065 STDISKAA
-1075 KNLYVDSNGNVI
+1075 DSNSLNE
-1087 PVAQGKALTRE
+1087 A
-1098 NQMKNDNFSKLAV
+1098 
-1111 PIKGLDKLH
+1111 
-1120 SNLSKAYV
+1120 LSKAYV

-1248 LTKNDRFLMPLF
+1248 LTKDGKFLMPLF

-1318 VLYAECEI
+1318 ILYAECEI
-1326 PFDLKFTDASGQEHA
+1326 PFDLKFTDASKQEHA

-1373 KDENGKVHVPLI
+1373 KDENGKVHIPLI

-1472 PKVKDA
+1472 PKVKGA

-1486 ESTQSLIEEI
+1486 ENTQSLIEEI
-1496 FKPYMNS
+1496 FKPYIHS
-1503 DLAKGVV
+1503 DLAKGIV

-1563 DRTARN
+1563 DRAARN

-1628 ERAKDKS
+1628 ERAKDKGS
-1635 LDPEP
+1635 DPEP

-1758 LFNQPIIKEVCE
+1758 LFNQPIIKEICE

-1781 ALNEIL
+1781 ALSEIL

-1794 SEVIP
+1794 SEAIP

-1810 KLASNIVKFR
+1810 KLASNIVKSR
-1820 KAQNGRN
+1820 KAQEAGRN
-1827 IMEDSSFRT
+1827 VMEDSSFRT

-1851 SGEVSQ
+1851 SGDVSQ

-1876 LYSQQMKVSKYLNSF
+1876 SYSQQMKVSKYLDSF
-1891 AGNAKDKL
+1891 AGNAKNKL

-1946 KVSRLLS
+1946 RVSRLLS
-1953 SYYPYDTSVYTL
+1953 RYYPYDTRVYTL
-1965 ARSRMAELTKS
+1965 ARNRMAKLTKS

-2039 SLPIFQYMQFEVNEE
+2039 SLPIFQYMQFDVNEE
-2054 SEEVNANIQDI
+2054 SEEEVNANIQDI
-2065 GGLAPYQKDE
+2065 GGLVPYQKDE
-2075 IRESWADLMKESPDL
+2075 IRESWAELMEETPDL
-2090 ARDLFMYNYYKLGF
+2090 ARDLFLYNYYKLGF

-2114 APTRVKQAIK
+2114 APTKVKQAIK
-2124 VGKKTNDGGK
+2124 VGKKSNDGGK
-2134 TWEDGTYVD
+2134 TWEDRTYVD
-2143 FLNDVLAG
+2143 FLNDVLKG
-2151 NLMNKV
+2151 NLMDKV
-2157 NINNFVEQYVRNHTD
+2157 DINNFVEQYVRNHTD

-2177 FSPIGTNLSFIKKE
+2177 FSPTRTNLSFIKKE
-2191 AINIKNG
+2191 AIKNK
-2198 VVQSAFT
+2198 VMQSTFT

-2210 LGEDKNIWLLPNS
+2210 LGEDKNIWLLPSS
-2223 DKSVR
+2223 DKSIRV
-2228 AFRPFL
+2228 FRPFL

-2247 YGDFENFNIS
+2247 YGDFEDFNIS

-2286 SESKFSSNPKDGST
+2286 SKYEAPSSPKEGST
-2300 GIDPEGMPPK
+2300 AADPEGLSPK
-2310 VPEFDKKQV
+2310 VPEFDKTPIIK
-2319 VNEIV
+2319 EIV
-2324 KEMMPSL
+2324 SQMIPAL
-2331 IKYGFIMSEEAE
+2331 IKQRFIMQESASKVKEALQEELLSDNRKELEAKVK
-2343 SKKNILIQDLNSESE
+2343 SIRDNIKKYG
-2358 SLLQAQVQAIRN
+2358 LL
-2370 AVRENG
+2370 
-2376 LIVLDEKGNPKQSC
+2376 VLDENGNPKPSC

>member
-104 MFSERLNEYQDANP
+104 MFSERLSEFQEANP
-118 TLSRKVLCN
+118 SLSRRAICN
-127 GFVSNGKIRGGQTMM
+127 GFTVNGKVRGGQTMI
-142 FEALYNEILDY
+142 FESLYNEILDY
-153 WAEAVEEGET
+153 YAEAVEEGET

-218 YNADEAK
+218 YDADEAK

-381 IYDSN
+381 IYDSK

-466 LRNLTNNIRDIFTQA
+466 LRNLTNNIRDTFTQA

-508 NVLKANYAAST
+508 NILKANYAAST

-565 LPSYLSGLMD
+565 LPSYLSDLMD

-599 SSYFRDNGV
+599 SSYFKDNGV

-713 RMSLTRAANEK
+713 RMSLTKAANEK
-724 LKRDGYSAIDNFSE
+724 LKRDGYSTIDNFSE
-738 KENEFTFLPFLNQ
+738 KEDEFTLLPFLNQ

-769 IKSYMN
+769 IKSYMK

-868 SLEAKDFNDELYS
+868 SLEARDFNGELYS
-881 ADGIERCVYFDDI
+881 TDGIERCVYFDDI
-894 EVTANPAFLEAIKAH
+894 EVAANPAFLEAIKAH

-1000 NDADVLKIPVQ
+1000 NDTDVLKIPVQ

-1041 DESGKS
+1041 DETGKS

-1065 STAIDYETND
+1065 SIDIS
-1075 KNLYVDSNGNVI
+1075 KAADSNSLNE
-1087 PVAQGKALTRE
+1087 A
-1098 NQMKNDNFSKLAV
+1098 
-1111 PIKGLDKLH
+1111 
-1120 SNLSKAYV
+1120 LSKAYV

-1248 LTKNDRFLMPLF
+1248 LTKDGKFLMPLF

-1318 VLYAECEI
+1318 ILYAECEI
-1326 PFDLKFTDASGQEHA
+1326 PFDLKFTDASGQDHS

-1358 VVEEDDPQYR
+1358 VVEKDDPQYR

-1486 ESTQSLIEEI
+1486 ENTQSLIEEI
-1496 FKPYMNS
+1496 FKPYIHS
-1503 DLAKGVV
+1503 DLAKGIV

-1563 DRTARN
+1563 DRAARN

-1628 ERAKDKS
+1628 ERAKDKGS
-1635 LDPEP
+1635 DPEP

-1758 LFNQPIIKEVCE
+1758 LFNQPIIKEICE

-1781 ALNEIL
+1781 AISEIL

-1794 SEVIP
+1794 NEDIP

-1820 KAQNGRN
+1820 KAQEAGRN
-1827 IMEDSSFRT
+1827 VMEDSSFRT

-1876 LYSQQMKVSKYLNSF
+1876 SYSQQMKVSKYLDSF
-1891 AGNAKDKL
+1891 AGNAKNKL

-1946 KVSRLLS
+1946 RVSRLLS
-1953 SYYPYDTSVYTL
+1953 RYYPYDTRVYTL
-1965 ARSRMAELTKS
+1965 ARNRMAKLTKS

-2019 YTKHFAKI
+2019 YTKHFSKI
-2027 LFNTLESNPSYK
+2027 LFDTLESNPSYK

-2054 SEEVNANIQDI
+2054 SGEVNANIQDI

-2075 IRESWADLMKESPDL
+2075 IRESWAELMEETPDL
-2090 ARDLFMYNYYKLGF
+2090 ARDLFLYNYYKLGF

-2114 APTRVKQAIK
+2114 APTKVKQAIK
-2124 VGKKTNDGGK
+2124 VGKKSNNGGK
-2134 TWEDGTYVD
+2134 TWEDRTYVD
-2143 FLNDVLAG
+2143 FLNDVLKG
-2151 NLMNKV
+2151 NLMDKV
-2157 NINNFVEQYVRNHTD
+2157 DINNFVEQYVRNHTD
-2172 NRKLV
+2172 NRRLV
-2177 FSPIGTNLSFIKKE
+2177 FTPSGTALSFVKKE
-2191 AINIKNG
+2191 AIKNG
-2198 VVQSAFT
+2198 VMQPAFT
-2205 LDVQK
+2205 LDISK
-2210 LGEDKNIWLLPNS
+2210 LGEESNMWLLPNP
-2223 DKSVR
+2223 DKKVR

-2234 MIEGVLYMADNSR
+2234 MIGDTLYMADNSR
-2247 YGDFENFNIS
+2247 FGNLQDFNIS
-2257 NCDVIEYRKVSK
+2257 NYDAIEYRKVSK

-2286 SESKFSSNPKDGST
+2286 SKYEAPSSPKEGST
-2300 GIDPEGMPPK
+2300 AADPEGLSPK

-2331 IKYGFIMSEEAE
+2331 IKYRFIVAEEAE

-2370 AVRENG
+2370 AIRENG
-2376 LIVLDEKGNPKQSC
+2376 LIVLDEKGNPKPSC

>member
-57 VSYRKK
+57 VSYRKG

-104 MFSERLNEYQDANP
+104 MFSERLSEFQEANP
-118 TLSRKVLCN
+118 SLSRRAICN
-127 GFVSNGKIRGGQTMM
+127 GFTVNGKVRGGQTMI
-142 FEALYNEILDY
+142 FESLYNEILDY
-153 WAEAVEEGET
+153 YAEAVEDGET

-218 YNADEAK
+218 YDADEAK

-311 IEGLED
+311 IEGLEG

-332 FQPYSILLEEFSN
+332 FQPYTILIEKFSD
-345 GLRTFKTKLLNRV
+345 GLRIFNTKLLNRWK
-358 QNLLSGKYMTR
+358 NLLSGKYMTR
-369 VMLGK
+369 VILGK

-381 IYDSN
+381 IYNSN
-386 GNVNWENLQKLRSL
+386 GNVNWENLQRLRSL

-466 LRNLTNNIRDIFTQA
+466 LRNLTNNIRDAITQG

-519 AKQGAVREKIDKILT
+519 AKQGAVREKVDKILT

-565 LPSYLSGLMD
+565 LPSYLSDFMD

-655 AMLSDFFSDRQQSPN
+655 AMLSDFFSDRQQSSN

-713 RMSLTRAANEK
+713 RMSLTKAANEK
-724 LKRDGYSAIDNFSE
+724 LKRDGYSTIDNFSE
-738 KENEFTFLPFLNQ
+738 KENEFTLLPFLNQ

-769 IKSYMN
+769 IKSYMK

-868 SLEAKDFNDELYS
+868 SLEARDFNGELYS
-881 ADGIERCVYFDDI
+881 ADGIERCAYFDDI
-894 EVTANPAFLEAIKAH
+894 EVAANRAFLEAIKAH

-989 PYMYTIENYAI
+989 PYMYTVENYAI
-1000 NDADVLKIPVQ
+1000 NDTDVLKIPVQ

-1041 DESGKS
+1041 DETGKS

-1065 STAIDYETND
+1065 STDISKAA
-1075 KNLYVDSNGNVI
+1075 DSNSLNE
-1087 PVAQGKALTRE
+1087 A
-1098 NQMKNDNFSKLAV
+1098 
-1111 PIKGLDKLH
+1111 
-1120 SNLSKAYV
+1120 LSKAYV

-1248 LTKNDRFLMPLF
+1248 LTKDGKFLMPLF

-1318 VLYAECEI
+1318 ILYAECEI
-1326 PFDLKFTDASGQEHA
+1326 PFDLKFTDASKQEHA

-1373 KDENGKVHVPLI
+1373 KDENGKVHIPLI

-1472 PKVKDA
+1472 PKVKGA
-1478 LLEARKAE
+1478 LLKAREDE
-1486 ESTQSLIEEI
+1486 ENTQSLIEEI
-1496 FKPYMNS
+1496 FKPYIHS
-1503 DLAKGVV
+1503 DLAKGIV

-1522 WKAAGLEGSPK
+1522 WKDAGLEGSPR

-1563 DRTARN
+1563 DRAARN

-1606 ELTFGSLSGITD
+1606 ELTFGSLSGITN

-1628 ERAKDKS
+1628 ERAKDKGS
-1635 LDPEP
+1635 DPEP

-1758 LFNQPIIKEVCE
+1758 LFNQPIIKEICE

-1781 ALNEIL
+1781 ALSEIL

-1794 SEVIP
+1794 SEAIP

-1810 KLASNIVKFR
+1810 KLASNIVKSR
-1820 KAQNGRN
+1820 KAQEAGRN
-1827 IMEDSSFRT
+1827 VMEDSSFRT

-1851 SGEVSQ
+1851 SGDVSQ

-1876 LYSQQMKVSKYLNSF
+1876 SYSQQMKVSKYLDSF
-1891 AGNAKDKL
+1891 AGNAKNKL

-1946 KVSRLLS
+1946 RVSRLLS
-1953 SYYPYDTSVYTL
+1953 GYYPYDTRVYTL
-1965 ARSRMAELTKS
+1965 ARNRMAKLTKS

-2039 SLPIFQYMQFEVNEE
+2039 SLPIFQYMQFDVNEE

-2065 GGLAPYQKDE
+2065 GGLVPYQKDE
-2075 IRESWADLMKESPDL
+2075 IRESWAELMEETPDL
-2090 ARDLFMYNYYKLGF
+2090 ARDLFLYNYYKLGF

-2124 VGKKTNDGGK
+2124 VGKKSNDGGK
-2134 TWEDGTYVD
+2134 TWEDRTYVD
-2143 FLNDVLAG
+2143 FLNDVLKG
-2151 NLMNKV
+2151 NLMDKV
-2157 NINNFVEQYVRNHTD
+2157 DINNFVEQYVRNHTD

-2177 FSPIGTNLSFIKKE
+2177 FSPTGTNLSFIKKE
-2191 AINIKNG
+2191 AIKNK
-2198 VVQSAFT
+2198 VVQSTFT

-2210 LGEDKNIWLLPNS
+2210 LGEDKNIWLLPSS
-2223 DKSVR
+2223 DKSIR

-2247 YGDFENFNIS
+2247 YGDFEDFNIS

-2286 SESKFSSNPKDGST
+2286 SKYEAPSSPKEGST
-2300 GIDPEGMPPK
+2300 AADPEGLSPK
-2310 VPEFDKKQV
+2310 VPEFDKTPIIK
-2319 VNEIV
+2319 EIV
-2324 KEMMPSL
+2324 SQMIPAL
-2331 IKYGFIMSEEAE
+2331 IKQRFIMQESASKVKEAFQEELLSNNRKELEAKVK
-2343 SKKNILIQDLNSESE
+2343 SIRDNIKKYG
-2358 SLLQAQVQAIRN
+2358 LL
-2370 AVRENG
+2370 
-2376 LIVLDEKGNPKQSC
+2376 VLDEKGNPKPSC

>member
-10 KGVDDVI
+10 KGVDDAI
-17 ASKVANWSDNRV
+17 ASKVTNWSDSRV

-44 LDTSNIEEAASKL
+44 LDTSNIDEAASKL
-57 VSYRKK
+57 VSYRKE

-104 MFSERLNEYQDANP
+104 MFSERLSEFQEANP
-118 TLSRKVLCN
+118 SLSRRAICN
-127 GFVSNGKIRGGQTMM
+127 GFTVNGKVRGGQTMI
-142 FEALYNEILDY
+142 FESLYNEILDY
-153 WAEAVEEGET
+153 YAEAVEDGEI

-218 YNADEAK
+218 YDADEAK

-278 QSLLDILRGADSET
+278 QSLLDILRGADSEA

-317 DNLLKTQFYVDFKKA
+317 DNLLKTQFYVDFKKT

-453 SATLDRIMSNPRD
+453 SATLDRIMSNPKD
-466 LRNLTNNIRDIFTQA
+466 LRILTNNIRDAFTQG

-565 LPSYLSGLMD
+565 LPSYLSDLMD

-621 LSKDDSF
+621 LSNDDSF

-655 AMLSDFFSDRQQSPN
+655 AMLSDFFSDRQQSHN

-713 RMSLTRAANEK
+713 RMSLTKAANEK
-724 LKRDGYSAIDNFSE
+724 LKKDGYSTIDNFSE
-738 KENEFTFLPFLNQ
+738 KENEFTLLPFLNQ

-769 IKSYMN
+769 IKSYMK

-807 YLSQEAKSEEE
+807 YLSQEAQNEDE

-868 SLEAKDFNDELYS
+868 SLEARDFNNELYS
-881 ADGIERCVYFDDI
+881 TDGIERCVYFDDI
-894 EVTANPAFLEAIKAH
+894 EVAANPAFLEAIKAH

-1065 STAIDYETND
+1065 STDISKTT
-1075 KNLYVDSNGNVI
+1075 DSNSLNE
-1087 PVAQGKALTRE
+1087 A
-1098 NQMKNDNFSKLAV
+1098 
-1111 PIKGLDKLH
+1111 
-1120 SNLSKAYV
+1120 LSKAYV
-1128 HQLSYSDY
+1128 HQLSYSNY

-1248 LTKNDRFLMPLF
+1248 LTKDGKFLMPLF

-1318 VLYAECEI
+1318 ILYAECEI
-1326 PFDLKFTDASGQEHA
+1326 PFDLKFTDASKQEHA

-1451 KSRPLS
+1451 KSSPLS

-1486 ESTQSLIEEI
+1486 ENTQSLIEEI
-1496 FKPYMNS
+1496 FKPYIHS
-1503 DLAKGVV
+1503 DLAKGIV

-1533 EAISEYISANAEKYN
+1533 EAISNYISANAEKYN

-1563 DRTARN
+1563 DRAARN

-1628 ERAKDKS
+1628 ERAKDKGS
-1635 LDPEP
+1635 DPEP

-1781 ALNEIL
+1781 ALSEIL

-1794 SEVIP
+1794 NESIP
-1799 EANPSTDLSSA
+1799 EANPSTDLGSA
-1810 KLASNIVKFR
+1810 KLASNIVKSR
-1820 KAQNGRN
+1820 KAMEAGKDV
-1827 IMEDSSFRT
+1827 MEDSSFRT

-1876 LYSQQMKVSKYLNSF
+1876 SYSQQMKVSKYLDSF
-1891 AGNAKDKL
+1891 AGNAKNKL

-2000 DSLFNGDVPAKDGI
+2000 DSLFNGDVPAKDDI

-2027 LFNTLESNPSYK
+2027 LFDTLESNPSYK

-2054 SEEVNANIQDI
+2054 SGEVNANIQDI

-2075 IRESWADLMKESPDL
+2075 IRESWADLMEESPDL

-2134 TWEDGTYVD
+2134 TWKDGTYVD

-2191 AINIKNG
+2191 AIKNK
-2198 VVQSAFT
+2198 VVQSTFT

-2223 DKSVR
+2223 DKSIR

-2331 IKYGFIMSEEAE
+2331 IKYEFIMSEEAE

>member
-17 ASKVANWSDNRV
+17 ASKVANWSANRV
-29 ALLRGMYDDA
+29 ATLRGMYDDA

-73 TFGSNLAST
+73 TLGSNLAST

-104 MFSERLNEYQDANP
+104 MFSERLSEFQEANP
-118 TLSRKVLCN
+118 SLSRRAICN
-127 GFVSNGKIRGGQTMM
+127 GFTVNGKVRGGQTML
-142 FEALYNEILDY
+142 FESLYNEILDY

-218 YNADEAK
+218 YDADEAK

-278 QSLLDILRGADSET
+278 QSLLDILRGANSET

-311 IEGLED
+311 IEGLES

-386 GNVNWENLQKLRSL
+386 GNVNWENLQKLRNL

-423 YIARGPER
+423 YIAKGPER

-466 LRNLTNNIRDIFTQA
+466 LRNLTNNIRDAITQG
-481 FERVLN
+481 FERILN

-495 SGNYSSISSQKYK
+495 NGNYSSISSQKYK
-508 NVLKANYAAST
+508 NVLKAKYAAST

-565 LPSYLSGLMD
+565 LPSYLSDLMD

-868 SLEAKDFNDELYS
+868 SLEARDFNGELYS

-894 EVTANPAFLEAIKAH
+894 EVAANPAFLEAIKAH

-1000 NDADVLKIPVQ
+1000 NDTDVLKIPVQ

-1041 DESGKS
+1041 DENGKS

-1065 STAIDYETND
+1065 STDI
-1075 KNLYVDSNGNVI
+1075 S
-1087 PVAQGKALTRE
+1087 KAT
-1098 NQMKNDNFSKLAV
+1098 DNNSLNEA
-1111 PIKGLDKLH
+1111 L
-1120 SNLSKAYV
+1120 NKAYV

-1248 LTKNDRFLMPLF
+1248 LTEDDRFLMPLF

-1318 VLYAECEI
+1318 ILYAQCEI

-1358 VVEEDDPQYR
+1358 IVEEDDPQYR

-1496 FKPYMNS
+1496 FKPYINS
-1503 DLAKGVV
+1503 DLAKGIV

-1533 EAISEYISANAEKYN
+1533 EAISKYISANAEKYN
-1548 TEFMSYDYTKTPLDN
+1548 TEFMSYDYTKPPLDN
-1563 DRTARN
+1563 DKAARN

-1676 ASLMQAFYLKKPIA
+1676 ASLMRAFYLKKPIA
-1690 FGEHPEGLSDMLHKT
+1690 FGEHPKGLSDMLHKT

-1758 LFNQPIIKEVCE
+1758 LFNQPIIKEICE

-1781 ALNEIL
+1781 ALSEIL

-1794 SEVIP
+1794 SEDIP

-1810 KLASNIVKFR
+1810 KLASNIIKSR
-1820 KAQNGRN
+1820 KAQEAGRN
-1827 IMEDSSFRT
+1827 VMEDSSFRT

-1851 SGEVSQ
+1851 SEEVSQ

-1876 LYSQQMKVSKYLNSF
+1876 FYSQQMKVSKYLNSF
-1891 AGNAKDKL
+1891 TGNAKNKL

-1904 VSPFIH
+1904 VSPSIH
-1910 APINNDPTLEL
+1910 APINNDPTFEL

-1946 KVSRLLS
+1946 RVSRLLS
-1953 SYYPYDTSVYTL
+1953 SYYPYDTSVYIL

-2039 SLPIFQYMQFEVNEE
+2039 SLPIFQYMQFDVNEE

-2075 IRESWADLMKESPDL
+2075 IRESWAELMEETPDL
-2090 ARDLFMYNYYKLGF
+2090 ARDLFLYNYYKLGF

-2114 APTRVKQAIK
+2114 APTKVKQAIK
-2124 VGKKTNDGGK
+2124 VGKKSNDGGK
-2134 TWEDGTYVD
+2134 TWEDRTYAD
-2143 FLNDVLAG
+2143 FLNDVLKG
-2151 NLMNKV
+2151 NLMDKV
-2157 NINNFVEQYVRNHTD
+2157 DINNFVVQYVRNHTD
-2172 NRKLV
+2172 NRRLV
-2177 FSPIGTNLSFIKKE
+2177 FTPSGTALSFVKKE
-2191 AINIKNG
+2191 AIKNG
-2198 VVQSAFT
+2198 VMQPAFT
-2205 LDVQK
+2205 LDISK
-2210 LGEDKNIWLLPNS
+2210 LGEEANMWLLPNS
-2223 DKSVR
+2223 NKKVR

-2234 MIEGVLYMADNSR
+2234 MIGDTLYMADNSR
-2247 YGDFENFNIS
+2247 FGNLQDFNIS
-2257 NCDVIEYRKVSK
+2257 NYDAIEYRKVSK

-2286 SESKFSSNPKDGST
+2286 SKYEAPSSPKEGST
-2300 GIDPEGMPPK
+2300 SADPEGLSPK

-2331 IKYGFIMSEEAE
+2331 IKYRFIMAEEAE

-2376 LIVLDEKGNPKQSC
+2376 LIVLDEEGNPKQSC

>member
-17 ASKVANWSDNRV
+17 ASKVANWSDSRV

-57 VSYRKK
+57 VSYRKG

-104 MFSERLNEYQDANP
+104 MFSERLSEFQEANP
-118 TLSRKVLCN
+118 SLSRRAICN
-127 GFVSNGKIRGGQTMM
+127 GFTVNGKVRGGQTMI
-142 FEALYNEILDY
+142 FESLYNEILDY
-153 WAEAVEEGET
+153 YAEAVEDGET

-218 YNADEAK
+218 YDADEAK

-300 ASQSQEWLNPV
+300 ASQSQEWLNPI
-311 IEGLED
+311 IEGLEG

-332 FQPYSILLEEFSN
+332 FQPYTILIEKFSD
-345 GLRTFKTKLLNRV
+345 GLRTFNTKLLNRWK
-358 QNLLSGKYMTR
+358 NLLSGKYMTR
-369 VMLGK
+369 VILGK

-381 IYDSN
+381 IYNSN
-386 GNVNWENLQKLRSL
+386 GNVNWENLQRLRSL

-466 LRNLTNNIRDIFTQA
+466 LRNLTNNIRDAITQG

-565 LPSYLSGLMD
+565 LPSYLSDLMD

-655 AMLSDFFSDRQQSPN
+655 AMLSDFFSDKQQSSN

-713 RMSLTRAANEK
+713 RMSLTKAANEK
-724 LKRDGYSAIDNFSE
+724 LKRDGYSTIDNFSE
-738 KENEFTFLPFLNQ
+738 KEDEFTLLPFLNQ

-769 IKSYMN
+769 IKSYMK

-868 SLEAKDFNDELYS
+868 SLEARDFNGELYS
-881 ADGIERCVYFDDI
+881 ADGIERCAYFDDI
-894 EVTANPAFLEAIKAH
+894 EVAANRAFLEAIKAH

-989 PYMYTIENYAI
+989 PYMYTVENYAI
-1000 NDADVLKIPVQ
+1000 NDTDVLKIPVQ

-1041 DESGKS
+1041 DETGKS

-1065 STAIDYETND
+1065 STDISKAA
-1075 KNLYVDSNGNVI
+1075 DSNSLNE
-1087 PVAQGKALTRE
+1087 A
-1098 NQMKNDNFSKLAV
+1098 
-1111 PIKGLDKLH
+1111 
-1120 SNLSKAYV
+1120 LSKAYV

-1248 LTKNDRFLMPLF
+1248 LTKDGKFLMPLF

-1318 VLYAECEI
+1318 ILYAECEI
-1326 PFDLKFTDASGQEHA
+1326 PFDLKFTDASKQEHA

-1373 KDENGKVHVPLI
+1373 KDENGKVHIPLI

-1472 PKVKDA
+1472 PKVKGA
-1478 LLEARKAE
+1478 LLKAREDE
-1486 ESTQSLIEEI
+1486 ENTQSLIEEI
-1496 FKPYMNS
+1496 FKPYIHS
-1503 DLAKGVV
+1503 DLAKGIV

-1522 WKAAGLEGSPK
+1522 WKDAGLEGSPR

-1563 DRTARN
+1563 DRAARN

-1628 ERAKDKS
+1628 ERAKDKGS
-1635 LDPEP
+1635 DPEP

-1758 LFNQPIIKEVCE
+1758 LFNQPIIKEICE

-1781 ALNEIL
+1781 ALSEIL

-1794 SEVIP
+1794 SETIP

-1810 KLASNIVKFR
+1810 KLASNIVKSR
-1820 KAQNGRN
+1820 KAQEAGRN
-1827 IMEDSSFRT
+1827 VMEDSSFRT

-1851 SGEVSQ
+1851 SGDVSQ

-1876 LYSQQMKVSKYLNSF
+1876 SYSQQMKVSKYLDSF
-1891 AGNAKDKL
+1891 AGNAKNKL

-1946 KVSRLLS
+1946 RVSRLLS
-1953 SYYPYDTSVYTL
+1953 GYYPYDTRVYTL
-1965 ARSRMAELTKS
+1965 ARNRMAKLTKS

-2039 SLPIFQYMQFEVNEE
+2039 SLPIFQYMQFDVNEE

-2065 GGLAPYQKDE
+2065 GGLVPYQKDE
-2075 IRESWADLMKESPDL
+2075 IRESWAELMEETPDL
-2090 ARDLFMYNYYKLGF
+2090 ARDLFLYNYYKLGF

-2124 VGKKTNDGGK
+2124 VGKKSNDGGK
-2134 TWEDGTYVD
+2134 TWEDRTYVD
-2143 FLNDVLAG
+2143 FLNDVLKG
-2151 NLMNKV
+2151 NLMDKV
-2157 NINNFVEQYVRNHTD
+2157 DINNFVEQYVRNHTD

-2177 FSPIGTNLSFIKKE
+2177 FSPTGTNLSFIKKE
-2191 AINIKNG
+2191 AIKNK
-2198 VVQSAFT
+2198 VVQSTFT

-2210 LGEDKNIWLLPNS
+2210 LGEDKNIWLLPSS
-2223 DKSVR
+2223 DKSIR

-2247 YGDFENFNIS
+2247 YGDFEDFNIS

-2286 SESKFSSNPKDGST
+2286 SKYEAPSSPKEGST
-2300 GIDPEGMPPK
+2300 AADPEGLSPK
-2310 VPEFDKKQV
+2310 VPEFDKTPIIK
-2319 VNEIV
+2319 EIV
-2324 KEMMPSL
+2324 SQMIPAL
-2331 IKYGFIMSEEAE
+2331 IKQRFIMQESASKVKEAFQEELLSNNRKELEAKVK
-2343 SKKNILIQDLNSESE
+2343 SIRDNIKKYG
-2358 SLLQAQVQAIRN
+2358 LL
-2370 AVRENG
+2370 
-2376 LIVLDEKGNPKQSC
+2376 VLDEKGNPKPSC

>member
-17 ASKVANWSDNRV
+17 ASKVTNWSANRV
-29 ALLRGMYDDA
+29 ATLRGMYDDA
-39 HPNAP
+39 HPNAT
-44 LDTSNIEEAASKL
+44 LDTSNIDEATSKL
-57 VSYRKK
+57 ISYRKE

-104 MFSERLNEYQDANP
+104 MFSERLSEFQEANP
-118 TLSRKVLCN
+118 SLSRRAICN
-127 GFVSNGKIRGGQTMM
+127 GFTVNGKVRGGQTMI
-142 FEALYNEILDY
+142 FESLYNEILDY
-153 WAEAVEEGET
+153 YAEAVEEGET

-218 YNADEAK
+218 YEADEAK

-300 ASQSQEWLNPV
+300 SSQSQEWLNPV
-311 IEGLED
+311 IEGLEG

-386 GNVNWENLQKLRSL
+386 GNVNWENLQRLRSL

-423 YIARGPER
+423 YIARGHER

-466 LRNLTNNIRDIFTQA
+466 LRNLTNNIRDAITQG
-481 FERVLN
+481 FERILN

-495 SGNYSSISSQKYK
+495 SGNYSSISSQKY
-508 NVLKANYAAST
+508 NNILKANYAAST

-565 LPSYLSGLMD
+565 LPSYLSDLMD

-713 RMSLTRAANEK
+713 RMSLTKAANEK
-724 LKRDGYSAIDNFSE
+724 LKRDGYSTIDNFSE
-738 KENEFTFLPFLNQ
+738 KEDEFTLLPFLNQ

-769 IKSYMN
+769 IKLYMK
-775 QAVKDFKVKLDE
+775 QAVKDFKIKLDG

-868 SLEAKDFNDELYS
+868 SLEARDFNDELYS
-881 ADGIERCVYFDDI
+881 ADGIERCAYFDDI
-894 EVTANPAFLEAIKAH
+894 EVAANPAFLEAIKAH

-930 RTLDSYRK
+930 RTLNSYRK

-1000 NDADVLKIPVQ
+1000 NDTDVLKIPVQ

-1041 DESGKS
+1041 DENGKS

-1065 STAIDYETND
+1065 STDISNVT
-1075 KNLYVDSNGNVI
+1075 DSNSLNE
-1087 PVAQGKALTRE
+1087 A
-1098 NQMKNDNFSKLAV
+1098 
-1111 PIKGLDKLH
+1111 
-1120 SNLSKAYV
+1120 LSKAYV

-1195 LVAFYNSLIV
+1195 LVTFYNSLIV

-1248 LTKNDRFLMPLF
+1248 LTEDDKFLMPLF

-1310 VDPKNPNN
+1310 VDPKNPSNI
-1318 VLYAECEI
+1318 LYAECEI
-1326 PFDLKFTDASGQEHA
+1326 PFDLKFTDASKQEHA

-1373 KDENGKVHVPLI
+1373 KDEDGKVHVPLI

-1486 ESTQSLIEEI
+1486 ENTQSLIEEI
-1496 FKPYMNS
+1496 FKPYIHS
-1503 DLAKGVV
+1503 DLAKGIV

-1533 EAISEYISANAEKYN
+1533 EAISKYISANAEKYN
-1548 TEFMSYDYTKTPLDN
+1548 TEFMSYDYTNTPLDN
-1563 DRTARN
+1563 DRSARN

-1628 ERAKDKS
+1628 ERTKDKGS
-1635 LDPEP
+1635 DPEP

-1676 ASLMQAFYLKKPIA
+1676 SSLMQAFYLKKSIA

-1734 LNTVTADAGAVLAR
+1734 LNTITADTGAVLAR

-1758 LFNQPIIKEVCE
+1758 LFNQPIIKEICE

-1781 ALNEIL
+1781 ALSEIL

-1794 SEVIP
+1794 SEAIP
-1799 EANPSTDLSSA
+1799 DANPSTDLSSA
-1810 KLASNIVKFR
+1810 KLASNIVKSR
-1820 KAQNGRN
+1820 KAREAGKDV
-1827 IMEDSSFRT
+1827 MENSSFRT

-1876 LYSQQMKVSKYLNSF
+1876 SYSQQMKVSKYLDSF
-1891 AGNAKDKL
+1891 AGNAKNKL

-1929 TLDNPFAY
+1929 TLNNPFAY

-1946 KVSRLLS
+1946 RVSRLLS

-1965 ARSRMAELTKS
+1965 ARNRMAELTKS

-2114 APTRVKQAIK
+2114 APTKVKQAIK
-2124 VGKKTNDGGK
+2124 VGKKSNDGGK
-2134 TWEDGTYVD
+2134 TWEDRTYVD
-2143 FLNDVLAG
+2143 FLNDVLKG
-2151 NLMNKV
+2151 NLMDKV
-2157 NINNFVEQYVRNHTD
+2157 DINNFAEQYVRNHTD
-2172 NRKLV
+2172 NRRLV
-2177 FSPIGTNLSFIKKE
+2177 FSPTGTNLSFIKKE
-2191 AINIKNG
+2191 AIKNK
-2198 VVQSAFT
+2198 VVQSTFT

-2210 LGEDKNIWLLPNS
+2210 LGEDKNIWLLPSS
-2223 DKSVR
+2223 DKSIRV
-2228 AFRPFL
+2228 FRPFL

-2247 YGDFENFNIS
+2247 YGDFKDFNIS

-2269 LGDTNKSLQY
+2269 LGDANKSLQY

-2286 SESKFSSNPKDGST
+2286 FKYEAPSSPKEGST
-2300 GIDPEGMPPK
+2300 AADPEGLSPK
-2310 VPEFDKKQV
+2310 VPEFDKSQV
-2319 VNEIV
+2319 INEIAEEMV
-2324 KEMMPSL
+2324 KSW
-2331 IKYGFIMSEEAE
+2331 IKYRFIIKEEVE
-2343 SKKNILIQDLNSESE
+2343 SVKNKLIQNLNSESE
-2358 SLLQAQVQAIRN
+2358 SLLQAQIQAIRN

-2376 LIVLDEKGNPKQSC
+2376 LMVLDEEGNPKQSC

>member
-17 ASKVANWSDNRV
+17 ASKVTNWSANRV
-29 ALLRGMYDDA
+29 ATLRGMYDDA

-104 MFSERLNEYQDANP
+104 MFSERLSEFQEANP
-118 TLSRKVLCN
+118 SLSRRAICN
-127 GFVSNGKIRGGQTMM
+127 GFTVSGKVRGGQTML
-142 FEALYNEILDY
+142 FESLYNEILDY
-153 WAEAVEEGET
+153 YAEAVEEGET

-218 YNADEAK
+218 YDADEAK

-345 GLRTFKTKLLNRV
+345 GLKTFKTKLLNRV

-408 QEVFAGVQSSKPAKF
+408 QEVFADVQSSKPAKF
-423 YIARGPER
+423 YIARGPKR

-466 LRNLTNNIRDIFTQA
+466 LRNLTNNIRDAITQG

-519 AKQGAVREKIDKILT
+519 AKQGAVREKVDKILT

-565 LPSYLSGLMD
+565 LPSYLSDLMD

-637 LGDTNDNFE
+637 LGDANDNFE

-655 AMLSDFFSDRQQSPN
+655 AMLSDFFSDRQQSHN

-713 RMSLTRAANEK
+713 RMSLTKAANEK
-724 LKRDGYSAIDNFSE
+724 LKRDGYSTIDNFSE
-738 KENEFTFLPFLNQ
+738 KEDEFTLLPFLNQ

-769 IKSYMN
+769 TKSYMK
-775 QAVKDFKVKLDE
+775 QAVKDFKIKLDE

-868 SLEAKDFNDELYS
+868 SLEARDFNDELYS

-894 EVTANPAFLEAIKAH
+894 EVAANPAFLEAIKAH

-961 SRYGKEDDI
+961 SRYGEEDDI

-989 PYMYTIENYAI
+989 PYMYTVENYAI
-1000 NDADVLKIPVQ
+1000 NDTDVLKIPVQ

-1041 DESGKS
+1041 DETGKS

-1065 STAIDYETND
+1065 STDISKVT
-1075 KNLYVDSNGNVI
+1075 DSDSLNE
-1087 PVAQGKALTRE
+1087 A
-1098 NQMKNDNFSKLAV
+1098 
-1111 PIKGLDKLH
+1111 
-1120 SNLSKAYV
+1120 LSKAYV

-1248 LTKNDRFLMPLF
+1248 LTKDGKFLMPLF

-1318 VLYAECEI
+1318 ILYAECEI
-1326 PFDLKFTDASGQEHA
+1326 PFDLKFTDASKQEHA

-1358 VVEEDDPQYR
+1358 IVEEDDPQYR

-1472 PKVKDA
+1472 PKVKGA

-1486 ESTQSLIEEI
+1486 EDTQSLIEEI
-1496 FKPYMNS
+1496 FKPYIHS
-1503 DLAKGVV
+1503 DLAKGIV

-1533 EAISEYISANAEKYN
+1533 EAISNYISANAEKYN

-1563 DRTARN
+1563 DRAARN

-1628 ERAKDKS
+1628 ERAKDKGS
-1635 LDPEP
+1635 DPEP

-1758 LFNQPIIKEVCE
+1758 LFNQPIIKEICE

-1781 ALNEIL
+1781 ALSEIL

-1794 SEVIP
+1794 SEAIP
-1799 EANPSTDLSSA
+1799 EANPSTDLNSA
-1810 KLASNIVKFR
+1810 KLASNIVKSR
-1820 KAQNGRN
+1820 KAREAGKDV
-1827 IMEDSSFRT
+1827 MEDSSFRT

-1876 LYSQQMKVSKYLNSF
+1876 SYSQQMKVSKYLDSF
-1891 AGNAKDKL
+1891 AGNAKNKL

-2054 SEEVNANIQDI
+2054 SGEVNANIQDI

-2075 IRESWADLMKESPDL
+2075 IRESWANLMEESPDL
-2090 ARDLFMYNYYKLGF
+2090 ARDLFLYNYYKLGF

-2114 APTRVKQAIK
+2114 APTKVKQAIK
-2124 VGKKTNDGGK
+2124 VGKKSNDGGK
-2134 TWEDGTYVD
+2134 TWEDRTYVD
-2143 FLNDVLAG
+2143 FLNDVLKG
-2151 NLMNKV
+2151 NLMDKV
-2157 NINNFVEQYVRNHTD
+2157 DINNFVEQYVRNHTD
-2172 NRKLV
+2172 NRRLV
-2177 FSPIGTNLSFIKKE
+2177 FTPSGTALSFVKKE
-2191 AINIKNG
+2191 AIKNG
-2198 VVQSAFT
+2198 VMQPAFT
-2205 LDVQK
+2205 LDISK
-2210 LGEDKNIWLLPNS
+2210 LGEEANMWLLPNP
-2223 DKSVR
+2223 DKKVR

-2234 MIEGVLYMADNSR
+2234 MIGDTLYMADNSR
-2247 YGDFENFNIS
+2247 FGNLQDFNIS
-2257 NCDVIEYRKVSK
+2257 NYDAIEYRKVSK

-2286 SESKFSSNPKDGST
+2286 SKYEAPSIPKEGST
-2300 GIDPEGMPPK
+2300 AADPEGLSPK

-2331 IKYGFIMSEEAE
+2331 IKYRLIMAEEAE

-2376 LIVLDEKGNPKQSC
+2376 LIVLDEDGNPKQSC

>member
-104 MFSERLNEYQDANP
+104 MFSERLSEFQEANP
-118 TLSRKVLCN
+118 SLSRRAICN
-127 GFVSNGKIRGGQTMM
+127 GFTVNGKVRGGQTML
-142 FEALYNEILDY
+142 FESLYNEILDY
-153 WAEAVEEGET
+153 YAEAVEEGET

-198 LEYADD
+198 LEYADN

-218 YNADEAK
+218 YDADEAK

-386 GNVNWENLQKLRSL
+386 GNVNWENLQKLRNL

-408 QEVFAGVQSSKPAKF
+408 QEVFDGVQSSKPAKF

-440 LVQMTEALGIDID
+440 LVHMTEALGIDID
-453 SATLDRIMSNPRD
+453 SATLDRIMSNPKD
-466 LRNLTNNIRDIFTQA
+466 LRILTNNIRDAFTQG

-495 SGNYSSISSQKYK
+495 NGNYSSISSQKYK

-565 LPSYLSGLMD
+565 LPSYLSDLMD

-637 LGDTNDNFE
+637 LGDANDNFE

-713 RMSLTRAANEK
+713 RMSLTKAANEK
-724 LKRDGYSAIDNFSE
+724 LKRDGYSTIDNFSE
-738 KENEFTFLPFLNQ
+738 KEDEFTLLPFLNQ

-769 IKSYMN
+769 IKSYMK
-775 QAVKDFKVKLDE
+775 QAVKDFKIKLDE

-894 EVTANPAFLEAIKAH
+894 EAAANPAFLEAIKAH

-989 PYMYTIENYAI
+989 PYMYTVENYAI

-1041 DESGKS
+1041 DETGKS

-1065 STAIDYETND
+1065 STDISKAT
-1075 KNLYVDSNGNVI
+1075 DSNSLNE
-1087 PVAQGKALTRE
+1087 A
-1098 NQMKNDNFSKLAV
+1098 
-1111 PIKGLDKLH
+1111 
-1120 SNLSKAYV
+1120 LSKAYV

-1248 LTKNDRFLMPLF
+1248 LTKDGKFLMPLF

-1318 VLYAECEI
+1318 ILYAECEI
-1326 PFDLKFTDASGQEHA
+1326 PFDLKFTDAGKQEHA

-1358 VVEEDDPQYR
+1358 IVEEDDPQYR

-1373 KDENGKVHVPLI
+1373 KDENGKVHIPLI

-1486 ESTQSLIEEI
+1486 ENTQSLIEEI
-1496 FKPYMNS
+1496 FKPYIHS
-1503 DLAKGVV
+1503 DLAKGIV

-1563 DRTARN
+1563 DRAARN

-1628 ERAKDKS
+1628 ERAKDKG

-1758 LFNQPIIKEVCE
+1758 LFNQPIIKEICE

-1781 ALNEIL
+1781 ALSEIL

-1794 SEVIP
+1794 SEDIP

-1810 KLASNIVKFR
+1810 KLASNIVKSR
-1820 KAQNGRN
+1820 KAMEAGKGV
-1827 IMEDSSFRT
+1827 MEDSSFRT

-1876 LYSQQMKVSKYLNSF
+1876 SYSQQMKVSKYLNSF
-1891 AGNAKDKL
+1891 TGNAKNKL

-2000 DSLFNGDVPAKDGI
+2000 DSLFNGDVPAKDDI

-2054 SEEVNANIQDI
+2054 SGEVNANIQDI

-2075 IRESWADLMKESPDL
+2075 IRESWANLMEESPDL

-2114 APTRVKQAIK
+2114 APTKVKQAIK

-2134 TWEDGTYVD
+2134 TWEDRTYVD
-2143 FLNDVLAG
+2143 FLNDVLKG
-2151 NLMNKV
+2151 NLMDKV
-2157 NINNFVEQYVRNHTD
+2157 DINNFVEQYVRNHTD
-2172 NRKLV
+2172 NRRLV
-2177 FSPIGTNLSFIKKE
+2177 FTPSGTALSFVKKE
-2191 AINIKNG
+2191 AIKNG
-2198 VVQSAFT
+2198 VMQPAFT
-2205 LDVQK
+2205 LDISK
-2210 LGEDKNIWLLPNS
+2210 LGEEANMWLLPNP
-2223 DKSVR
+2223 DKKVR

-2234 MIEGVLYMADNSR
+2234 MIGDTLYMADNSR
-2247 YGDFENFNIS
+2247 FGNLQDFNIS
-2257 NCDVIEYRKVSK
+2257 NYDAIEYRKVSK

-2286 SESKFSSNPKDGST
+2286 SKYEAPSSPKEGST
-2300 GIDPEGMPPK
+2300 AADPEGLSPK

-2331 IKYGFIMSEEAE
+2331 IKYRFIMAEEAE

-2370 AVRENG
+2370 AIRENG
-2376 LIVLDEKGNPKQSC
+2376 LTVLDENGNPKLSC

>member
-57 VSYRKK
+57 VSYRKG

-104 MFSERLNEYQDANP
+104 MFSERLSEFQEANP
-118 TLSRKVLCN
+118 SLSRRAICN
-127 GFVSNGKIRGGQTMM
+127 GFTVNGKVRGGQTMI
-142 FEALYNEILDY
+142 FESLYNEILDY
-153 WAEAVEEGET
+153 YAEAVEDGET

-218 YNADEAK
+218 YDADEAK

-311 IEGLED
+311 IEGLEG

-332 FQPYSILLEEFSN
+332 FQPYSILFEEFSN
-345 GLRTFKTKLLNRV
+345 GLRTFKTKLLNGV

-369 VMLGK
+369 VILGK

-381 IYDSN
+381 IYNSN

-466 LRNLTNNIRDIFTQA
+466 LRNLTNNIRDAITQG

-519 AKQGAVREKIDKILT
+519 AKQGAVREKVDKILT

-565 LPSYLSGLMD
+565 LPSYLSDFMD

-655 AMLSDFFSDRQQSPN
+655 AMLSDFFSDKQQSSN

-713 RMSLTRAANEK
+713 RMSLTKAANEK
-724 LKRDGYSAIDNFSE
+724 LKRDGYSTIDNFSE
-738 KENEFTFLPFLNQ
+738 KEDEFTLLPFLNQ

-769 IKSYMN
+769 IKSYMK

-868 SLEAKDFNDELYS
+868 SLEARDFNGELYS
-881 ADGIERCVYFDDI
+881 ADGIERCAYFDDI
-894 EVTANPAFLEAIKAH
+894 EVAANRAFLEAIKAH

-961 SRYGKEDDI
+961 SRYGEEDDI

-989 PYMYTIENYAI
+989 PYMYTVENYAI
-1000 NDADVLKIPVQ
+1000 NDTDVLKIPVQ

-1031 DMAYWMEEHV
+1031 DMAYWMKEHV
-1041 DESGKS
+1041 DETGKS

-1065 STAIDYETND
+1065 STDISKAA
-1075 KNLYVDSNGNVI
+1075 DSNSLNE
-1087 PVAQGKALTRE
+1087 A
-1098 NQMKNDNFSKLAV
+1098 
-1111 PIKGLDKLH
+1111 
-1120 SNLSKAYV
+1120 LSKAYV

-1195 LVAFYNSLIV
+1195 LVTFYNSLIV

-1248 LTKNDRFLMPLF
+1248 LTKDGKFLMPLF

-1318 VLYAECEI
+1318 ILYAQCEI
-1326 PFDLKFTDASGQEHA
+1326 PFDLKFTDASKQEHA

-1373 KDENGKVHVPLI
+1373 KDENGKVHIPLI

-1472 PKVKDA
+1472 PKVKGA

-1486 ESTQSLIEEI
+1486 ENTQSLIEEI
-1496 FKPYMNS
+1496 FKPYIHS
-1503 DLAKGVV
+1503 DLAKGIV

-1563 DRTARN
+1563 DRAARN

-1628 ERAKDKS
+1628 ERAKDKGS
-1635 LDPEP
+1635 DPEP

-1719 ASVDAVKDPVLNFLN
+1719 ASVDAVRDPVLNFLN

-1758 LFNQPIIKEVCE
+1758 LFNQPIIKEICE

-1781 ALNEIL
+1781 ALSEIL

-1794 SEVIP
+1794 SEAIP

-1810 KLASNIVKFR
+1810 KLASNIVKSR
-1820 KAQNGRN
+1820 KAQEAGRN
-1827 IMEDSSFRT
+1827 VMEDSSFRT

-1851 SGEVSQ
+1851 SGDVSQ

-1876 LYSQQMKVSKYLNSF
+1876 SYSQQIKVSKYLDSF
-1891 AGNAKDKL
+1891 AGNAKNKL

-1946 KVSRLLS
+1946 RVSRLLS
-1953 SYYPYDTSVYTL
+1953 RYYPYDTRVYTL
-1965 ARSRMAELTKS
+1965 ARNRMAKLTKS
-1976 GTLDADTINS
+1976 GILDADTINS

-2039 SLPIFQYMQFEVNEE
+2039 SLPIFQYMQFDVNEE

-2065 GGLAPYQKDE
+2065 GGLVPYQKDE
-2075 IRESWADLMKESPDL
+2075 IKESWAELMEETPDL
-2090 ARDLFMYNYYKLGF
+2090 ARDLFLYNYYKLGF

-2124 VGKKTNDGGK
+2124 VGKKSNDGGK
-2134 TWEDGTYVD
+2134 TWEDRTYVD
-2143 FLNDVLAG
+2143 FLNDVLKG
-2151 NLMNKV
+2151 NLMDKV
-2157 NINNFVEQYVRNHTD
+2157 DINNFVEQYVRNHTD

-2177 FSPIGTNLSFIKKE
+2177 FSPTGTNLSFIKKE
-2191 AINIKNG
+2191 AIKNK
-2198 VVQSAFT
+2198 VVQSTFT

-2210 LGEDKNIWLLPNS
+2210 LGEDKNIWLLPSS
-2223 DKSVR
+2223 DKSIR

-2247 YGDFENFNIS
+2247 YGDFEDFNIS

-2286 SESKFSSNPKDGST
+2286 SKYEAPSSPKEGST
-2300 GIDPEGMPPK
+2300 AADPEGLSPK
-2310 VPEFDKKQV
+2310 VPEFDKTPIIK
-2319 VNEIV
+2319 EIV
-2324 KEMMPSL
+2324 SQMIPAL
-2331 IKYGFIMSEEAE
+2331 IKQRFIMQESASKVKEAFQEELLSNNRKELEAKVK
-2343 SKKNILIQDLNSESE
+2343 SIRDNIKKYG
-2358 SLLQAQVQAIRN
+2358 LL
-2370 AVRENG
+2370 
-2376 LIVLDEKGNPKQSC
+2376 VLDEKGNPKPSC

>member
-1 MSTTCYTPV
+1 MSATCYTPV

-17 ASKVANWSDNRV
+17 ASKVANWTDSRV
-29 ALLRGMYDDA
+29 SLLRGLYDEK
-39 HPNAP
+39 HPDAP
-44 LDTSNIEEAASKL
+44 LDTSNIDEAASKL
-57 VSYRKK
+57 VSFRKE
-63 LAISNAKAIN
+63 LAISNAKEIN
-73 TFGSNLAST
+73 TYGSNLANT
-82 YEHLLDTFS
+82 YESLLNTFS

-104 MFSERLNEYQDANP
+104 MFSERLTEYEEANP
-118 TLSRKVLCN
+118 NLNRKLICN
-127 GFVSNGKIRGGQTMM
+127 GFNVNGQIKGGQTML
-142 FEALYNEILDY
+142 FESLYNEILDY

-218 YNADEAK
+218 YDADEAK

-263 DDLGFPVMLDPVKAH
+263 DDLGFPVMIDPVKAH
-278 QSLLDILRGADSET
+278 QSLLDILRGANSET

-466 LRNLTNNIRDIFTQA
+466 LRNLTNNIRDAITQG

-487 KATLDAMD
+487 KATLGAMD

-519 AKQGAVREKIDKILT
+519 AKQGAVREKVDKILT

-565 LPSYLSGLMD
+565 LPSYLSDLMD

-868 SLEAKDFNDELYS
+868 SLEARDFNGELYS

-894 EVTANPAFLEAIKAH
+894 EVAANPAFLEAIKAH

-1041 DESGKS
+1041 DENGKS

-1065 STAIDYETND
+1065 STDISKAT
-1075 KNLYVDSNGNVI
+1075 DSNSLN
-1087 PVAQGKALTRE
+1087 E
-1098 NQMKNDNFSKLAV
+1098 S
-1111 PIKGLDKLH
+1111 
-1120 SNLSKAYV
+1120 LSKAYV

-1248 LTKNDRFLMPLF
+1248 LTEDDRFLMPLF

-1318 VLYAECEI
+1318 ILYAQCEI

-1341 LDFNDWCNP
+1341 LNFNDWCNP

-1358 VVEEDDPQYR
+1358 IVEEDDPQYR

-1496 FKPYMNS
+1496 FKPYINS
-1503 DLAKGVV
+1503 DLAKGIV

-1533 EAISEYISANAEKYN
+1533 EAISKYISANAEKYN
-1548 TEFMSYDYTKTPLDN
+1548 TEFMSYDYTKPPLDN
-1563 DRTARN
+1563 DRSARN

-1635 LDPEP
+1635 SDPEP

-1758 LFNQPIIKEVCE
+1758 LFNQPIIKEICE

-1781 ALNEIL
+1781 ALSEIL

-1794 SEVIP
+1794 SEAIP

-1810 KLASNIVKFR
+1810 KLASNIVKSR
-1820 KAQNGRN
+1820 KAQEAGRN
-1827 IMEDSSFRT
+1827 VMEDSSFRT

-1891 AGNAKDKL
+1891 AGNAKNKL

-1921 SNQEYIER
+1921 SNQEYIEG

-1946 KVSRLLS
+1946 RVSRLLS
-1953 SYYPYDTSVYTL
+1953 SYYPYDTRVYTL
-1965 ARSRMAELTKS
+1965 ARNRMAELTKS

-2039 SLPIFQYMQFEVNEE
+2039 SLPIFQYMQFDVNEE
-2054 SEEVNANIQDI
+2054 SGEVNANIQDI

-2075 IRESWADLMKESPDL
+2075 IRESWAELMEETPDL
-2090 ARDLFMYNYYKLGF
+2090 ARDLFLYNYYKLGF

-2114 APTRVKQAIK
+2114 APTKVKQAIK
-2124 VGKKTNDGGK
+2124 VGKKSNDGGK
-2134 TWEDGTYVD
+2134 TWEDRTYVD
-2143 FLNDVLAG
+2143 FLNDVLKG
-2151 NLMNKV
+2151 NLMDKV

-2177 FSPIGTNLSFIKKE
+2177 FSPTGTNLSFIKKE
-2191 AINIKNG
+2191 AIKNG
-2198 VVQSAFT
+2198 VVQSTFT

-2223 DKSVR
+2223 DKSIRV
-2228 AFRPFL
+2228 FRPFL

-2247 YGDFENFNIS
+2247 YGDFKGFNIS
-2257 NCDVIEYRKVSK
+2257 NYDAIEYRKVSK

-2286 SESKFSSNPKDGST
+2286 SKYEAPSSPKEGST
-2300 GIDPEGMPPK
+2300 AADPEGLSPK
-2310 VPEFDKKQV
+2310 VPEFDKTPIIK
-2319 VNEIV
+2319 EIV
-2324 KEMMPSL
+2324 SQMIPAL
-2331 IKYGFIMSEEAE
+2331 IKQGFIMQESASKVKEAFQEELLSDNRKELEAKVK
-2343 SKKNILIQDLNSESE
+2343 SIRDNIKKYG
-2358 SLLQAQVQAIRN
+2358 LL
-2370 AVRENG
+2370 
-2376 LIVLDEKGNPKQSC
+2376 VLDEKGDPKPSC

>member
-57 VSYRKK
+57 VSYRKG

-104 MFSERLNEYQDANP
+104 MFSERLSEFQEANP
-118 TLSRKVLCN
+118 SLSRRAICN
-127 GFVSNGKIRGGQTMM
+127 GFTVNGKVRGGQTMI
-142 FEALYNEILDY
+142 FESLYNEILDY
-153 WAEAVEEGET
+153 YAEAVEDGET

-218 YNADEAK
+218 YDADEAK

-311 IEGLED
+311 IEGLES

-332 FQPYSILLEEFSN
+332 FQPYTILIEKFSD
-345 GLRTFKTKLLNRV
+345 GLRIFNTKLLNRWK
-358 QNLLSGKYMTR
+358 NLLSGKYMTR

-381 IYDSN
+381 IYNSN

-431 VSRAEQKRV
+431 VSRAKQKRA

-453 SATLDRIMSNPRD
+453 SATLDRIMSNPKD
-466 LRNLTNNIRDIFTQA
+466 LRILTNNIRDAFTQG

-519 AKQGAVREKIDKILT
+519 AKQGAVREKVDKILT

-565 LPSYLSGLMD
+565 LPSYLSDFMD

-588 LRKMLE
+588 LRKMIE

-655 AMLSDFFSDRQQSPN
+655 AMLSDFFSDRQQSSN

-713 RMSLTRAANEK
+713 RMSLTKAANEK
-724 LKRDGYSAIDNFSE
+724 LKRDGYSTIDNFSE
-738 KENEFTFLPFLNQ
+738 KENEFTLLPFLNQ
-751 SFKGRDISS
+751 SFKGRDIFS

-769 IKSYMN
+769 IKSYMK

-868 SLEAKDFNDELYS
+868 SLEARDFNNELYS
-881 ADGIERCVYFDDI
+881 ADGIERCAYFDDI
-894 EVTANPAFLEAIKAH
+894 EVAANPAFLEAIKAH

-989 PYMYTIENYAI
+989 PYMYTVENYAI
-1000 NDADVLKIPVQ
+1000 NDADILKIPVQ

-1041 DESGKS
+1041 DETGKS

-1065 STAIDYETND
+1065 STDISKAT
-1075 KNLYVDSNGNVI
+1075 DSNSLNE
-1087 PVAQGKALTRE
+1087 AL
-1098 NQMKNDNFSKLAV
+1098 N
-1111 PIKGLDKLH
+1111 
-1120 SNLSKAYV
+1120 KAYV

-1248 LTKNDRFLMPLF
+1248 LTKDGKFLMPLF

-1298 KGYEESGDLEYV
+1298 KGYEEGGDLEYV

-1318 VLYAECEI
+1318 ILYAECEI
-1326 PFDLKFTDASGQEHA
+1326 PFDLKFTDASKQEHA

-1457 KEDVEKIWKDFYNDN
+1457 KEDAEKIWKDFYNDN
-1472 PKVKDA
+1472 PKVKGA
-1478 LLEARKAE
+1478 LLKAREDE
-1486 ESTQSLIEEI
+1486 ENTQSLIEEI
-1496 FKPYMNS
+1496 FKPYIHS
-1503 DLAKGVV
+1503 DLAKGIV

-1522 WKAAGLEGSPK
+1522 WKAAGLEGSPR

-1563 DRTARN
+1563 DRAARN

-1628 ERAKDKS
+1628 ERAKDKGS
-1635 LDPEP
+1635 DPEP

-1758 LFNQPIIKEVCE
+1758 LFNQPIIKEICE
-1770 YKFNNGVSVEV
+1770 YKFNNSVSVEV
-1781 ALNEIL
+1781 ALSEIL

-1794 SEVIP
+1794 SEAIP

-1810 KLASNIVKFR
+1810 KLASNIVKSR
-1820 KAQNGRN
+1820 KAQEAGRN
-1827 IMEDSSFRT
+1827 VMEDSSFRT

-1876 LYSQQMKVSKYLNSF
+1876 SYSQQMKVSKYLDSF
-1891 AGNAKDKL
+1891 AGNAKNKL

-1929 TLDNPFAY
+1929 ILDNPFAY

-1946 KVSRLLS
+1946 RVSRLLS
-1953 SYYPYDTSVYTL
+1953 RYYPYDTRVYTL
-1965 ARSRMAELTKS
+1965 ARNRMAKLTKS
-1976 GTLDADTINS
+1976 GILDADTINS

-2027 LFNTLESNPSYK
+2027 LFNTLESDPSYK
-2039 SLPIFQYMQFEVNEE
+2039 SLPIFQYMQFDVNEE

-2065 GGLAPYQKDE
+2065 GGLVHYQKDE
-2075 IRESWADLMKESPDL
+2075 IRESWAELMEETPDL
-2090 ARDLFMYNYYKLGF
+2090 ARDLFLYNYYKLGF

-2114 APTRVKQAIK
+2114 APTKVKQAIK
-2124 VGKKTNDGGK
+2124 VGKKSNDGGK
-2134 TWEDGTYVD
+2134 TWEDRTYVD
-2143 FLNDVLAG
+2143 FLNDVLKG
-2151 NLMNKV
+2151 NLMDKV
-2157 NINNFVEQYVRNHTD
+2157 DINNFVEQYVRNHTD

-2177 FSPIGTNLSFIKKE
+2177 FSPTGTNLSFIKKE
-2191 AINIKNG
+2191 AIKNK
-2198 VVQSAFT
+2198 VVQSTFT

-2210 LGEDKNIWLLPNS
+2210 LGEDKNIWLLPSS

-2247 YGDFENFNIS
+2247 YGDFEDFNIS

-2286 SESKFSSNPKDGST
+2286 SKYEAPSSPKEGST
-2300 GIDPEGMPPK
+2300 AADPEGLSSK

-2331 IKYGFIMSEEAE
+2331 IKYRFTMAEEAE
-2343 SKKNILIQDLNSESE
+2343 NMKNILIQDLNSESE

>member
-104 MFSERLNEYQDANP
+104 MFSERLSEFQEANP
-118 TLSRKVLCN
+118 SLSRRAICN
-127 GFVSNGKIRGGQTMM
+127 GFTVNGKVRGGQTMI
-142 FEALYNEILDY
+142 FESLYNEILDY
-153 WAEAVEEGET
+153 YAEAVEEGET

-218 YNADEAK
+218 YDADEAK

-317 DNLLKTQFYVDFKKA
+317 DNLLKTQFYVDFKKV

-358 QNLLSGKYMTR
+358 QNLLSGKYMAR
-369 VMLGK
+369 VVLGK

-381 IYDSN
+381 IYNSN
-386 GNVNWENLQKLRSL
+386 GNVNWENLQKLRNL

-423 YIARGPER
+423 YTARGPER

-453 SATLDRIMSNPRD
+453 SVTLDRIMSNPKD
-466 LRNLTNNIRDIFTQA
+466 LRILTNNIRDAFTQG

-519 AKQGAVREKIDKILT
+519 AKQGAVREKVDKILT

-565 LPSYLSGLMD
+565 LPSYLSDLMD

-655 AMLSDFFSDRQQSPN
+655 AMLSDFFSDRQQSHN

-704 YNVYRQECR
+704 YNVYRQESR
-713 RMSLTRAANEK
+713 RMSLTKAVNEK
-724 LKRDGYSAIDNFSE
+724 LKRDGYSTIDNFSE
-738 KENEFTFLPFLNQ
+738 KENEFTLLPFLNQ

-769 IKSYMN
+769 IKSYMK
-775 QAVKDFKVKLDE
+775 QAVKDFKIKLDE

-807 YLSQEAKSEEE
+807 YLSQEAQNEDE

-868 SLEAKDFNDELYS
+868 SLEARDFNNELYS
-881 ADGIERCVYFDDI
+881 TDGIERCVYFDDI
-894 EVTANPAFLEAIKAH
+894 EVAANPAFLEAIKAH

-989 PYMYTIENYAI
+989 PYMYTVENYAI

-1065 STAIDYETND
+1065 STDISKAT
-1075 KNLYVDSNGNVI
+1075 DSNSLNE
-1087 PVAQGKALTRE
+1087 A
-1098 NQMKNDNFSKLAV
+1098 
-1111 PIKGLDKLH
+1111 
-1120 SNLSKAYV
+1120 LSKAYV
-1128 HQLSYSDY
+1128 HQLSYSNY

-1248 LTKNDRFLMPLF
+1248 LTKDGKFLMPLF

-1310 VDPKNPNN
+1310 VDPKNPNI
-1318 VLYAECEI
+1318 LYAECEI
-1326 PFDLKFTDASGQEHA
+1326 PFDLKFTDASKQEHA

-1422 GTIKVPA
+1422 GTIKVPS

-1472 PKVKDA
+1472 PKVKGA

-1486 ESTQSLIEEI
+1486 ENTQSLIEEI
-1496 FKPYMNS
+1496 FKPYIHS
-1503 DLAKGVV
+1503 DLAKGIV

-1563 DRTARN
+1563 DRAARN

-1606 ELTFGSLSGITD
+1606 ELTFGSLNGITD

-1781 ALNEIL
+1781 ALSEIL
-1787 SQYKVDA
+1787 SQYKVDT
-1794 SEVIP
+1794 SEAIP

-1810 KLASNIVKFR
+1810 KLASNIVKSR
-1820 KAQNGRN
+1820 KAREAGKDV
-1827 IMEDSSFRT
+1827 MEDSSFRT

-1876 LYSQQMKVSKYLNSF
+1876 SYSQQMKVSKYLDSF
-1891 AGNAKDKL
+1891 TGNAKNKL

-1953 SYYPYDTSVYTL
+1953 GYYPYDTRVYTL

-2000 DSLFNGDVPAKDGI
+2000 DSLFNGDVLAKDGI

-2039 SLPIFQYMQFEVNEE
+2039 SLPIFQYMQFDVNEE

-2065 GGLAPYQKDE
+2065 GGLVSYQKDE
-2075 IRESWADLMKESPDL
+2075 IRESWAELMEETPDL
-2090 ARDLFMYNYYKLGF
+2090 ARDLFLYNYYKLGF

-2114 APTRVKQAIK
+2114 APTKVKQAIK
-2124 VGKKTNDGGK
+2124 VGKKSNDGGK
-2134 TWEDGTYVD
+2134 TWEDRTYVD
-2143 FLNDVLAG
+2143 FLNDVLKG
-2151 NLMNKV
+2151 NLMDKV
-2157 NINNFVEQYVRNHTD
+2157 DINNFVEQYVRNHTD

-2177 FSPIGTNLSFIKKE
+2177 FSPTGTNLSFIKKE
-2191 AINIKNG
+2191 AIKNK
-2198 VVQSAFT
+2198 VVQSTFT

-2210 LGEDKNIWLLPNS
+2210 LEEDKNIWLLPSS
-2223 DKSVR
+2223 DKSIR

-2286 SESKFSSNPKDGST
+2286 FKYEAPSSPKEGST
-2300 GIDPEGMPPK
+2300 AADPEGMPPK
-2310 VPEFDKKQV
+2310 VPEFDKTPIIK
-2319 VNEIV
+2319 EIV
-2324 KEMMPSL
+2324 SQMIPAL
-2331 IKYGFIMSEEAE
+2331 IKQRFIMQESASKVKEALQEELLSDNRKELEAKIK
-2343 SKKNILIQDLNSESE
+2343 SIRDNIKKYG
-2358 SLLQAQVQAIRN
+2358 LL
-2370 AVRENG
+2370 
-2376 LIVLDEKGNPKQSC
+2376 VLDEKGDPKPSC

>member
-1 MSTTCYTPV
+1 MSTTCYTPI

-17 ASKVANWSDNRV
+17 ASKVTNWSANRV
-29 ALLRGMYDDA
+29 ATLRGMYDDA

-44 LDTSNIEEAASKL
+44 LDTSNTDEAASKL
-57 VSYRKK
+57 VAYRKA

-73 TFGSNLAST
+73 TLGSNLAST
-82 YEHLLDTFS
+82 YELLLDTFS

-104 MFSERLNEYQDANP
+104 MFSERLSEFQEANP
-118 TLSRKVLCN
+118 SLSRRAICN
-127 GFVSNGKIRGGQTMM
+127 GFAVNGKVRGGQTMI
-142 FEALYNEILDY
+142 FESLYNEILDY
-153 WAEAVEEGET
+153 YAEAVEDGET

-175 WPALVAYARMRLRD
+175 WPALVAFARMKLRD

-218 YNADEAK
+218 YDADEAK

-278 QSLLDILRGADSET
+278 QSLLDILRGANSET

-300 ASQSQEWLNPV
+300 ASQSQEWLNPI
-311 IEGLED
+311 IEGLEG
-317 DNLLKTQFYVDFKKA
+317 DNLLRTQFYVDFKKA
-332 FQPYSILLEEFSN
+332 FQSYSILLEEFSN
-345 GLRTFKTKLLNRV
+345 GLRTFKTKLLNRIE
-358 QNLLSGKYMTR
+358 NLLSGKYITR
-369 VMLGK
+369 IILGR
-374 PVNSRNS
+374 PVNPRNS
-381 IYDSN
+381 IYDSK
-386 GNVNWENLQKLRSL
+386 GNINWENLQKLRSL

-453 SATLDRIMSNPRD
+453 STTLDRIMSNPRD
-466 LRNLTNNIRDIFTQA
+466 LRTLTNNIREAFTQG

-495 SGNYSSISSQKYK
+495 NGNYSSISSQKYK

-519 AKQGAVREKIDKILT
+519 AKQGAIKEKIDKILT

-550 HKDRKGKGVTLFSYV
+550 YKDKKGKGVTLFSYV
-565 LPSYLSGLMD
+565 LPSYLSDLMD

-599 SSYFRDNGV
+599 SSYFKDNGV

-628 AANFSWNRF
+628 AANFTWNRF
-637 LGDTNDNFE
+637 LGDINDNFE

-655 AMLSDFFSDRQQSPN
+655 AMLSDFFSDRQIN
-670 SKYAHYPVFILGD
+670 SKSEYAHYPVFILGD

-690 RARRYSAQEILDGL
+690 RAKRYSAQEILDGL

-713 RMSLTRAANEK
+713 RMSLTKAANEK
-724 LKRDGYSAIDNFSE
+724 LKKDGYSTIDNFSK
-738 KENEFTFLPFLNQ
+738 KEDEFTLLPFLNQ

-769 IKSYMN
+769 IKSYMK
-775 QAVKDFKVKLDE
+775 QAVKDFKTKLDE

-818 LDRKLADFYWNT
+818 LNKKLADFYWNT

-868 SLEAKDFNDELYS
+868 SLEARDFNDELYS

-894 EVTANPAFLEAIKAH
+894 EVAANPAFLKAIKAH

-1000 NDADVLKIPVQ
+1000 NDTDVLKIPVQ

-1041 DESGKS
+1041 DENGKS

-1065 STAIDYETND
+1065 STDISKVT
-1075 KNLYVDSNGNVI
+1075 DSNSLNE
-1087 PVAQGKALTRE
+1087 A
-1098 NQMKNDNFSKLAV
+1098 
-1111 PIKGLDKLH
+1111 
-1120 SNLSKAYV
+1120 LSKAYV

-1195 LVAFYNSLIV
+1195 LVSFYNSLIV
-1205 ANILESYDSFAAEAS
+1205 ANILESYDEFAAEAS
-1220 DIKKLS
+1220 NIKRLS

-1248 LTKNDRFLMPLF
+1248 LTEDDKFLMPLF

-1318 VLYAECEI
+1318 ILYAECEI
-1326 PFDLKFTDASGQEHA
+1326 PFDLKFTDASGQEHS

-1358 VVEEDDPQYR
+1358 VVKENDPQYR

-1486 ESTQSLIEEI
+1486 ENTQSLIEEI
-1496 FKPYMNS
+1496 FKPYINS
-1503 DLAKGVV
+1503 DLAKGIV

-1522 WKAAGLEGSPK
+1522 WKEAGLEGSPK
-1533 EAISEYISANAEKYN
+1533 EAISKYISANAEKYN
-1548 TEFMSYDYTKTPLDN
+1548 TEFMSYDYTKPPLDN
-1563 DRTARN
+1563 DRAARN

-1628 ERAKDKS
+1628 ERAKDKGS
-1635 LDPEP
+1635 DPEP

-1690 FGEHPEGLSDMLHKT
+1690 FGEHPEGLSDMLHKI

-1734 LNTVTADAGAVLAR
+1734 LNTITADAGAVLAR
-1748 LGYSTRDIGL
+1748 LGYSTKDIGL
-1758 LFNQPIIKEVCE
+1758 LFNQPIIKEICE
-1770 YKFNNGVSVEV
+1770 YSFNNSVSAEV
-1781 ALNEIL
+1781 ALNEIT

-1794 SEVIP
+1794 NEVVP
-1799 EANPSTDLSSA
+1799 DANPSTDLNSA
-1810 KLASNIVKFR
+1810 KLASNIVKSR
-1820 KAQNGRN
+1820 RARESRTD
-1827 IMEDSSFRT
+1827 IMEDNSFRT

-1876 LYSQQMKVSKYLNSF
+1876 MYSQQMKVSKYLESF
-1891 AGNAKDKL
+1891 SDKEKKKL

-1921 SNQEYIER
+1921 SNQEYIEG

-1946 KVSRLLS
+1946 KVSKLLS
-1953 SYYPYDTSVYTL
+1953 SYYPYDTKVYTL
-1965 ARSRMAELTKS
+1965 ARNRMAELTKS

-2000 DSLFNGDVPAKDGI
+2000 DSLFNGDAPAKDGI

-2054 SEEVNANIQDI
+2054 SGEVNANIQDI

-2114 APTRVKQAIK
+2114 APTKVKQAIK
-2124 VGKKTNDGGK
+2124 VGKKWNSDSN
-2134 TWEDGTYVD
+2134 TWEDRTYVD

-2151 NLMNKV
+2151 NLMDKV
-2157 NINNFVEQYVRNHTD
+2157 DINNFVEQYVRNHTD
-2172 NRKLV
+2172 NRRLV
-2177 FSPIGTNLSFIKKE
+2177 FSPTGTALSFVKRE
-2191 AINIKNG
+2191 AIKNG
-2198 VVQSAFT
+2198 VMQSTFT
-2205 LDVQK
+2205 LDISK
-2210 LGEDKNIWLLPNS
+2210 LGEEANMWLLPNS
-2223 DKSVR
+2223 DKKVR

-2234 MIEGVLYMADNSR
+2234 MIGDTLYMADNSR
-2247 YGDFENFNIS
+2247 FGNRQDFNIS
-2257 NCDVIEYRKVSK
+2257 TCDAIEYRKVSK

-2286 SESKFSSNPKDGST
+2286 FKYEAPSSPKEGST
-2300 GIDPEGMPPK
+2300 AADPEGLPPK

-2319 VNEIV
+2319 VSEIV

-2331 IKYGFIMSEEAE
+2331 IKYGFVMAEEAE
-2343 SKKNILIQDLNSESE
+2343 NMKNILIQDLNSEDE

>member
-57 VSYRKK
+57 VSYRKG

-104 MFSERLNEYQDANP
+104 MFSERLSEFQEANP
-118 TLSRKVLCN
+118 SLSRRAICN
-127 GFVSNGKIRGGQTMM
+127 GFTVNGKVRGGQTMI
-142 FEALYNEILDY
+142 FESLYNEILDY
-153 WAEAVEEGET
+153 YAEAVEDGET

-175 WPALVAYARMRLRD
+175 WPALVAYARMKLRD

-218 YNADEAK
+218 YDADEAK

-300 ASQSQEWLNPV
+300 ASQSQEWLNPI
-311 IEGLED
+311 IEGLEG

-332 FQPYSILLEEFSN
+332 FQPYTILIEKFSD
-345 GLRTFKTKLLNRV
+345 GLRTFNTKLLNRWK
-358 QNLLSGKYMTR
+358 NLLSGKYMTR
-369 VMLGK
+369 VILGK

-381 IYDSN
+381 IYNSN

-466 LRNLTNNIRDIFTQA
+466 LRNLTNNIRDAITQG

-565 LPSYLSGLMD
+565 LPSYLSDLMD

-655 AMLSDFFSDRQQSPN
+655 AMLSDFFSDRQQSSN

-713 RMSLTRAANEK
+713 RMSLTKAANEK
-724 LKRDGYSAIDNFSE
+724 LKRDGYSTIDNFSE
-738 KENEFTFLPFLNQ
+738 KEDEFTLLPFLNQ

-769 IKSYMN
+769 IKSYMK

-868 SLEAKDFNDELYS
+868 SLEARDFNGELYS
-881 ADGIERCVYFDDI
+881 ADGIERCAYFDDI
-894 EVTANPAFLEAIKAH
+894 EVAANRAFLEAIKAH

-989 PYMYTIENYAI
+989 PYMYTVENYAI
-1000 NDADVLKIPVQ
+1000 NDTDVLKIPVQ

-1041 DESGKS
+1041 DETGKS

-1065 STAIDYETND
+1065 STDISKAA
-1075 KNLYVDSNGNVI
+1075 DSNSLNE
-1087 PVAQGKALTRE
+1087 A
-1098 NQMKNDNFSKLAV
+1098 
-1111 PIKGLDKLH
+1111 
-1120 SNLSKAYV
+1120 LSKAYV

-1248 LTKNDRFLMPLF
+1248 LTKDGKFLMPLF

-1318 VLYAECEI
+1318 ILYAQCEI
-1326 PFDLKFTDASGQEHA
+1326 PFDLKFTDASKQEHA

-1373 KDENGKVHVPLI
+1373 KDENGKVHIPLI

-1472 PKVKDA
+1472 PKVKGA

-1486 ESTQSLIEEI
+1486 ENTQSLIEEI
-1496 FKPYMNS
+1496 FKPYIHS
-1503 DLAKGVV
+1503 DLAKGIV

-1563 DRTARN
+1563 DRAARN

-1628 ERAKDKS
+1628 ERAKDKGS
-1635 LDPEP
+1635 DPEP

-1758 LFNQPIIKEVCE
+1758 LFNQPIIKEICE

-1781 ALNEIL
+1781 ALSEIL

-1794 SEVIP
+1794 SEAIP

-1810 KLASNIVKFR
+1810 KLASNIVKSR
-1820 KAQNGRN
+1820 KAQEAGRN
-1827 IMEDSSFRT
+1827 VMEDSSFRT

-1851 SGEVSQ
+1851 SGDVSQ

-1876 LYSQQMKVSKYLNSF
+1876 SYSQQMKVSKYLDSF
-1891 AGNAKDKL
+1891 AGNAKNKL

-1946 KVSRLLS
+1946 RVSRLLS
-1953 SYYPYDTSVYTL
+1953 GYYPYDTRVYTL
-1965 ARSRMAELTKS
+1965 ARNRMAKLTKS
-1976 GTLDADTINS
+1976 GILDADTINS

-2027 LFNTLESNPSYK
+2027 LFNTLESDPSYK
-2039 SLPIFQYMQFEVNEE
+2039 SLPIFQYMQFDVNEE

-2065 GGLAPYQKDE
+2065 GGLVPYQKDE
-2075 IRESWADLMKESPDL
+2075 IRESWAELMEETPDL
-2090 ARDLFMYNYYKLGF
+2090 ARDLFLYNYYKLGF

-2124 VGKKTNDGGK
+2124 VGKKSNDGGK
-2134 TWEDGTYVD
+2134 TWEDRTYVD
-2143 FLNDVLAG
+2143 FLNDVLKG
-2151 NLMNKV
+2151 NLMDKV
-2157 NINNFVEQYVRNHTD
+2157 DINNFVEQYVRNHTD

-2177 FSPIGTNLSFIKKE
+2177 FSPTGTNLSFIKKE
-2191 AINIKNG
+2191 AIKNK
-2198 VVQSAFT
+2198 VVQSTFT

-2210 LGEDKNIWLLPNS
+2210 LGEDKNIWLLPSS
-2223 DKSVR
+2223 DKSIR

-2247 YGDFENFNIS
+2247 YGDFEDFNIS

-2286 SESKFSSNPKDGST
+2286 SKYEAPSSPKEGST
-2300 GIDPEGMPPK
+2300 AADPEGLSPK
-2310 VPEFDKKQV
+2310 VPEFDKTPIIK
-2319 VNEIV
+2319 EIV
-2324 KEMMPSL
+2324 SQMIPAL
-2331 IKYGFIMSEEAE
+2331 IKQRFIMQESASKVKEAFQEELLSNNRKELEAKVK
-2343 SKKNILIQDLNSESE
+2343 SIRDNIKKYG
-2358 SLLQAQVQAIRN
+2358 LL
-2370 AVRENG
+2370 
-2376 LIVLDEKGNPKQSC
+2376 VLDEKGNPKPSC

>member
-17 ASKVANWSDNRV
+17 ASKVTNWSANRV
-29 ALLRGMYDDA
+29 ATLRGMYDDA
-39 HPNAP
+39 HPNAT
-44 LDTSNIEEAASKL
+44 LDTSNIDEATSKL
-57 VSYRKK
+57 ISYRKE

-104 MFSERLNEYQDANP
+104 MFSERLSEFQEANP
-118 TLSRKVLCN
+118 SLSRRAICN
-127 GFVSNGKIRGGQTMM
+127 GFTVNGKVRGGQTMI
-142 FEALYNEILDY
+142 FESLYNEILDY
-153 WAEAVEEGET
+153 YAEAVEEGET

-175 WPALVAYARMRLRD
+175 WPALVAYARMRLRN

-218 YNADEAK
+218 YEADEAK

-263 DDLGFPVMLDPVKAH
+263 DDLGFPVMLDPVKVH
-278 QSLLDILRGADSET
+278 QSLLDILKGADSET

-311 IEGLED
+311 IEGLEG
-317 DNLLKTQFYVDFKKA
+317 DNLLKTQFYVDFKRA

-358 QNLLSGKYMTR
+358 QNFLSGKYMTR

-386 GNVNWENLQKLRSL
+386 GNVNWENLQRLRSL

-423 YIARGPER
+423 YIARGHER

-453 SATLDRIMSNPRD
+453 SATLDRIMSNSRD
-466 LRNLTNNIRDIFTQA
+466 LRNLTNNIRDAITQG

-495 SGNYSSISSQKYK
+495 SGNYSSISSQKY
-508 NVLKANYAAST
+508 NNILKANYAAST

-565 LPSYLSGLMD
+565 LPSYLSDLMD

-690 RARRYSAQEILDGL
+690 RSRRYSAQEILDGL

-713 RMSLTRAANEK
+713 RMSLTKAANEK
-724 LKRDGYSAIDNFSE
+724 LKRDGYSTIDNFSE
-738 KENEFTFLPFLNQ
+738 KENEFTLLPFLNQ
-751 SFKGRDISS
+751 SFKGRNISS

-769 IKSYMN
+769 IKLYMK
-775 QAVKDFKVKLDE
+775 QAVKDFKIKLDG

-795 KTVQGKEVTSYE
+795 KTVQGKEITSYE

-868 SLEAKDFNDELYS
+868 SLEARDFNGELYS

-894 EVTANPAFLEAIKAH
+894 EVAANPAFLEAIKAH
-909 FGEDSRY
+909 FREDSRY

-1000 NDADVLKIPVQ
+1000 NDTDVLKIPVQ

-1041 DESGKS
+1041 DENGKS

-1065 STAIDYETND
+1065 STDISNVT
-1075 KNLYVDSNGNVI
+1075 DSNSLN
-1087 PVAQGKALTRE
+1087 KA
-1098 NQMKNDNFSKLAV
+1098 
-1111 PIKGLDKLH
+1111 
-1120 SNLSKAYV
+1120 LSKAYV

-1176 GNKINL
+1176 ENKINL

-1195 LVAFYNSLIV
+1195 LVTFYNSLIV

-1248 LTKNDRFLMPLF
+1248 LTEDDKFLMPLF

-1310 VDPKNPNN
+1310 VDPKNPSNI
-1318 VLYAECEI
+1318 LYAECEI
-1326 PFDLKFTDASGQEHA
+1326 PFDLKFTDASKQEHS
-1341 LDFNDWCNP
+1341 LNFNDWCNP

-1486 ESTQSLIEEI
+1486 ENTQSLIEEI
-1496 FKPYMNS
+1496 FKPYIHS
-1503 DLAKGVV
+1503 DLAKGIV

-1533 EAISEYISANAEKYN
+1533 EAISKYISANAEKYN

-1563 DRTARN
+1563 DKSARN

-1574 LIQHRLMDEETFE
+1574 LTQHRLMDEETFE

-1628 ERAKDKS
+1628 ERTKDKGS
-1635 LDPEP
+1635 DPEP

-1676 ASLMQAFYLKKPIA
+1676 ASLMQAFYLKKSIA

-1734 LNTVTADAGAVLAR
+1734 LNTITADAGAVLAR

-1758 LFNQPIIKEVCE
+1758 LFNQPIIKEICE

-1781 ALNEIL
+1781 ALSEIL

-1794 SEVIP
+1794 SEDIP

-1810 KLASNIVKFR
+1810 KLASNIVKSR
-1820 KAQNGRN
+1820 KAREAGKDV
-1827 IMEDSSFRT
+1827 MGDSSFRT

-1876 LYSQQMKVSKYLNSF
+1876 SYSQQMKVSKYLDSF
-1891 AGNAKDKL
+1891 AGNAKNKL

-1946 KVSRLLS
+1946 RVSRLLS

-1965 ARSRMAELTKS
+1965 ARNRMAELTKS

-2054 SEEVNANIQDI
+2054 SGEVNANIQDI

-2090 ARDLFMYNYYKLGF
+2090 ARDLFLYNYYKLGF

-2114 APTRVKQAIK
+2114 APTKVKQAIK
-2124 VGKKTNDGGK
+2124 VGKKSNDGGK
-2134 TWEDGTYVD
+2134 TWEDRTYVD
-2143 FLNDVLAG
+2143 FLNDVLKG

-2157 NINNFVEQYVRNHTD
+2157 NINNFAEQYVRNHTD
-2172 NRKLV
+2172 NRRLV
-2177 FSPIGTNLSFIKKE
+2177 FSPTGTNLSFIKKE
-2191 AINIKNG
+2191 AIKNK
-2198 VVQSAFT
+2198 VVQSTFT

-2210 LGEDKNIWLLPNS
+2210 LGEDKNIWLLPSS
-2223 DKSVR
+2223 DKSIRV
-2228 AFRPFL
+2228 FRPFL

-2247 YGDFENFNIS
+2247 YGDFKDFNIS

-2269 LGDTNKSLQY
+2269 LGDANKSLQY

-2286 SESKFSSNPKDGST
+2286 FKYEAPSSPKEGST
-2300 GIDPEGMPPK
+2300 AADPEGLFPK
-2310 VPEFDKKQV
+2310 VPEFDKTPIIK
-2319 VNEIV
+2319 EIV
-2324 KEMMPSL
+2324 SQMIPAWIKQGFIIQESASKVKEAFQEELLSNNRKEL
-2331 IKYGFIMSEEAE
+2331 EAKVKSIRDNIKKYG
-2343 SKKNILIQDLNSESE
+2343 
-2358 SLLQAQVQAIRN
+2358 LL
-2370 AVRENG
+2370 
-2376 LIVLDEKGNPKQSC
+2376 VLDKDGNPKPSC

>member
-17 ASKVANWSDNRV
+17 ASKVANWSDSRV

-57 VSYRKK
+57 VSYRKG

-104 MFSERLNEYQDANP
+104 MFSERLSEFQEANP
-118 TLSRKVLCN
+118 SLSRRAICN
-127 GFVSNGKIRGGQTMM
+127 GFTVNGKVRGGQTMI
-142 FEALYNEILDY
+142 FESLYNEILDY
-153 WAEAVEEGET
+153 YAEAVEDGET

-218 YNADEAK
+218 YDADEAK

-300 ASQSQEWLNPV
+300 ASQSQEWLNPI
-311 IEGLED
+311 IEGLEG

-332 FQPYSILLEEFSN
+332 FQPYTILIEKFSD
-345 GLRTFKTKLLNRV
+345 GLRIFNTKLLNRWK
-358 QNLLSGKYMTR
+358 NLLSGKYMTR
-369 VMLGK
+369 VILGK

-381 IYDSN
+381 IYNSN
-386 GNVNWENLQKLRSL
+386 GNVNWENLQRLRSL

-466 LRNLTNNIRDIFTQA
+466 LRNLTNNIRDAITQG

-519 AKQGAVREKIDKILT
+519 AKQGAVREKVDKILT

-565 LPSYLSGLMD
+565 LPSYLSDLMD

-655 AMLSDFFSDRQQSPN
+655 AMLSDFFSDRQQSSN

-713 RMSLTRAANEK
+713 RMSLTKAANEK
-724 LKRDGYSAIDNFSE
+724 LKRDGYSTIDNFSE
-738 KENEFTFLPFLNQ
+738 KENEFTLLPFLNQ

-769 IKSYMN
+769 IKSYMK

-868 SLEAKDFNDELYS
+868 SLEARDFNGELYS
-881 ADGIERCVYFDDI
+881 ADGIERCAYFDDI
-894 EVTANPAFLEAIKAH
+894 EVAANRAFLEAIKAH

-989 PYMYTIENYAI
+989 PYMYTVENYAI
-1000 NDADVLKIPVQ
+1000 NDTDVLKIPVQ

-1041 DESGKS
+1041 DETGKS

-1065 STAIDYETND
+1065 STDISKAA
-1075 KNLYVDSNGNVI
+1075 DSNSLNE
-1087 PVAQGKALTRE
+1087 A
-1098 NQMKNDNFSKLAV
+1098 
-1111 PIKGLDKLH
+1111 
-1120 SNLSKAYV
+1120 LSKAYV

-1248 LTKNDRFLMPLF
+1248 LTKDGKFLMPLF

-1318 VLYAECEI
+1318 ILYAQCEI
-1326 PFDLKFTDASGQEHA
+1326 PFDLKFTDASKQEHA

-1373 KDENGKVHVPLI
+1373 KDENGKVHIPLI

-1472 PKVKDA
+1472 PKVKGA
-1478 LLEARKAE
+1478 LLKAREDE
-1486 ESTQSLIEEI
+1486 ENTQSLIEEI
-1496 FKPYMNS
+1496 FKPYIHS
-1503 DLAKGVV
+1503 DLAKGIV

-1563 DRTARN
+1563 DRAARN

-1628 ERAKDKS
+1628 ERAKDKGS
-1635 LDPEP
+1635 DPEP

-1758 LFNQPIIKEVCE
+1758 LFNQPIIKEICE

-1781 ALNEIL
+1781 ALSEIL

-1794 SEVIP
+1794 SEAIP

-1810 KLASNIVKFR
+1810 KLASNIVKSR
-1820 KAQNGRN
+1820 KAQEAGRN
-1827 IMEDSSFRT
+1827 VMEDSSFRT

-1851 SGEVSQ
+1851 SGDVSQ

-1876 LYSQQMKVSKYLNSF
+1876 SYSQQMKVSKYLDSF
-1891 AGNAKDKL
+1891 AGNAKNKL

-1946 KVSRLLS
+1946 RVSRLLS
-1953 SYYPYDTSVYTL
+1953 RYYPYDTRVYTL
-1965 ARSRMAELTKS
+1965 ARNRMAKLTKS
-1976 GTLDADTINS
+1976 GILDADTINS

-2027 LFNTLESNPSYK
+2027 LFNTLESNTSYK
-2039 SLPIFQYMQFEVNEE
+2039 SLPIFQYMQFDVNEE

-2065 GGLAPYQKDE
+2065 GGLVPYQKDE
-2075 IRESWADLMKESPDL
+2075 IRESWAELMEETPDL
-2090 ARDLFMYNYYKLGF
+2090 ARDLFLYNYYKLGF

-2124 VGKKTNDGGK
+2124 VGKKSNDGGK
-2134 TWEDGTYVD
+2134 TWEDRTYVD
-2143 FLNDVLAG
+2143 FLNDVLKG
-2151 NLMNKV
+2151 NLMDKV
-2157 NINNFVEQYVRNHTD
+2157 DINNFVEQYVRNHTD

-2177 FSPIGTNLSFIKKE
+2177 FSPTGTNLSFIKKE
-2191 AINIKNG
+2191 AIKNK
-2198 VVQSAFT
+2198 VVQSTFT

-2210 LGEDKNIWLLPNS
+2210 LGEDKNIWLLPSS
-2223 DKSVR
+2223 DKSIR

-2247 YGDFENFNIS
+2247 YGDFEDFNIS

-2286 SESKFSSNPKDGST
+2286 FKYEAPSSPKEGST
-2300 GIDPEGMPPK
+2300 AADPEGLSPK
-2310 VPEFDKKQV
+2310 VPEFDKTPIIK
-2319 VNEIV
+2319 EIV
-2324 KEMMPSL
+2324 SQMIPAL
-2331 IKYGFIMSEEAE
+2331 IKQRFIMQESASKVKEALQEELLSNNRKELEAKVK
-2343 SKKNILIQDLNSESE
+2343 SIRDNIKKYG
-2358 SLLQAQVQAIRN
+2358 LL
-2370 AVRENG
+2370 
-2376 LIVLDEKGNPKQSC
+2376 VLDEKGNPKPSC